1 MANEFKITDIVD
13 KKAFDELTNLINK
26 FNETKEVYKNLT
38 QDLAGGLKVKPGDLK
53 ELADKTEKYTNIM
66 NKLVSTQNE
75 LADIQGEYKA
85 LLKQVEEQ
93 TAKNVKVILEEA
105 KANKLNADAELS
117 AQKTETERLKQQ
129 KLLNQES
136 KRRKYTVE
144 EGIAALRMEVKTL
157 RDVEEQNKI
166 LRAARKEVDI
176 TTKEGTETIKRFN
189 DVINRNDALIKKNS
203 DSLVQSKMNV
213 GRYKEDIKSAASE
226 ILKGNVS
233 LKNMGNLAKS
243 TGGLLKSS
251 MGTGLQ
257 EVRIGVGSMIKGM
270 VGAQAVISGIQQ
282 MIGLFKSGVRSII
295 DFEAANS
302 KLSAILGTTSKNIQ
316 DLTADAQRLG
326 AATKYTASEA
336 TGLQIELAK
345 LGFSRKEI
353 LQSTEG
359 ILKFAQATGAEL
371 PEAAALAGAA
381 LRMFNADTSE
391 TERYVSAMA
400 IATTKSALS
409 FSYLQTAMPIVGPVA
424 KAFNFQIEDT
434 LALLGKLADAGFDAS
449 MSATATR
456 NILLNL
462 ADGSG
467 KLAKALGG
475 PVKTLPELV
484 AGLKKLKDQ
493 GVDLN
498 TTLELTD
505 KRSVAAFN
513 AFLTAADKIVPLR
526 EQITGVKGELDDMA
540 NTMGDNVQGA
550 IAGLSSA
557 WEAFSLSFLKS
568 TGPMKRFIDW
578 LANKIREVSDL
589 IKEPEERIEGVGN
602 VAKRLA
608 SETSEEAIIK
618 LRTQYNK
625 RKKKLMEEGDSEETA
640 HAKSLQEISSLKLE
654 VLKSDTKQL
663 QDLEAKALEAANKLR
678 DMNKFTFKKFLFGT
692 DSPGEIRKAE
702 EEAVA
707 AQNEYMKFMY
717 LISKKEIKNEAIDS
731 VLKTMQKP
739 QETPS
744 KPKELTDKEK
754 KELEK
759 AERER
764 LKIKENYQQSELEL
778 MDKGLEKELAKISF
792 EYTKR
797 IAAIKGNSEEE
808 IRTRENLSKKMQE
821 AIEDKTVS
829 FNLDK
834 EKKDL
839 SNRLEL
845 VKEGSEKELEYKLD
859 LLLRMNELLREKE
872 IHEAERRGEDV
883 ELINKKYDAR
893 FLSIIQDNI
902 SERLGLIKKGTDR
915 ELDIL
920 DTNSLK
926 EINALNKQYKQGEIN
941 EKQYRDGIYKITKD
955 SGEAKLKLL
964 LKEAEAE
971 LALSSDLPQEKVDE
985 IQRRIDKIKAQ
996 IEAFGNDMDN
1006 DENNPGKRWA
1016 DDFNAAL
1023 GNLSSSSN
1031 KYLGDSANIFNAL
1044 GDIIG
1049 EMTAKMDDAGDS
1061 VFDFWDNLDNKG
1073 KLAFVLSSF
1082 AKIQDGITSIM
1093 TDVYDARIKRV
1104 EEEQTANKE
1113 AGEKELER
1121 IKKLENS
1128 GAITKEEA
1136 EARKRS
1142 AEQATA
1148 NKNKEL
1154 EKKKEVLQ
1162 QKQAKWEKTNAISQS
1177 IIATALAVSRALPNL
1192 VLAALVGTLGAAQL
1206 ATIIAQPIPKY
1217 AKGTDNHPG
1226 GLAIVGDGGKHEA
1239 VVTDRGAYI
1248 TPNVPTLI
1256 DLPRRAKVIPD
1267 VDIERRSDFL
1277 PPFDRLALYRSM
1289 NLRSDIGALMKDAE
1303 RMGEP
1308 ITVNVNN
1315 DYRKLEREM
1324 QSLNRS
1330 FEKMAKYQ
1338 KKAAKEAELRNIS
1351 SRI

>member
-1 MANEFKITDIVD
+1 MANEFKITDVVD
-13 KKAFDELTNLINK
+13 KKAFDELANLINK
-26 FNETKEVYKNLT
+26 FNETKEVYKELT
-38 QDLAGGLKVKPGDLK
+38 KALAGGLDVKPKDLK

-75 LADIQGEYKA
+75 LADIQGKYKA

-189 DVINRNDALIKKNS
+189 DVIDRNDALIKKNS

-213 GRYKEDIKSAASE
+213 GRYKEDIKAAASE

-270 VGAQAVISGIQQ
+270 LGAQAVISGIQQ

-302 KLSAILGTTSKNIQ
+302 KLSAILGTTSKNIK

-484 AGLKKLKDQ
+484 DGLKKLKDQ

-557 WEAFSLSFLKS
+557 WEAFMLSFSKS
-568 TGPMKRFIDW
+568 TGPMKDVLDFFAEG
-578 LANKIREVSDL
+578 LREVAKQLKSYNQMQDDAENEAVARAQKELATSDVL
-589 IKEPEERIEGVGN
+589 KKNRENMAQLYKEKIKEGMSADEAATSAKEEYI
-602 VAKRLA
+602 A
-608 SETSEEAIIK
+608 
-618 LRTQYNK
+618 
-625 RKKKLMEEGDSEETA
+625 
-640 HAKSLQEISSLKLE
+640 SLK
-654 VLKSDTKQL
+654 S
-663 QDLEAKALEAANKLR
+663 
-678 DMNKFTFKKFLFGT
+678 TF
-692 DSPGEIRKAE
+692 EIENRAYKTAIHDREKAE
-702 EEAVA
+702 EELNKTGLFYFNSAKGLSKKQLKENVETAIVA
-707 AQNEYMKFMY
+707 AAG
-717 LISKKEIKNEAIDS
+717 KKAIASITESIIED
-731 VLKTMQKP
+731 LKKVDLQ
-739 QETPS
+739 QEETNQS
-744 KPKELTDKEK
+744 LTKELTDKEK

-764 LKIKENYQQSELEL
+764 LKIKQEYQQSELDL
-778 MDKGLEKELAKISF
+778 MDECLEKELAKISL

-808 IRTRENLSKKMQE
+808 IKTRENLSKKMQE

-839 SNRLEL
+839 SNRLEV
-845 VKEGSEKELEYKLD
+845 VKQGSEEELELRQR
-859 LLLRMNELLREKE
+859 LLLVERAREVYYADKT
-872 IHEAERRGEDV
+872 GEDV
-883 ELINKKYDAR
+883 VAIQEKYDKKSIDLMAKFADLRNKKLQEQYSMDAIIASASMQEELDA
-893 FLSIIQDNI
+893 LSAKYTK
-902 SERLGLIKKGTDR
+902 GLIKR
-915 ELDIL
+915 EDYEREKARIAKKYAIEQARAAIELAKQQLNTPGLDP
-920 DTNSLK
+920 DDKLK
-926 EINALNKQYKQGEIN
+926 LERKIAEAEIALAKEVRDAEINAYEDTVKAHQKKMNKISEGIQMAAEILNGFSELGSAIFDRKISEIEKEQEAN
-941 EKQYRDGIYKITKD
+941 EK
-955 SGEAKLKLL
+955 SGE
-964 LKEAEAE
+964 E
-971 LALSSDLPQEKVDE
+971 E
-985 IQRRIDKIKAQ
+985 IERI
-996 IEAFGNDMDN
+996 E
-1006 DENNPGKRWA
+1006 
-1016 DDFNAAL
+1016 
-1023 GNLSSSSN
+1023 
-1031 KYLGDSANIFNAL
+1031 
-1044 GDIIG
+1044 
-1049 EMTAKMDDAGDS
+1049 
-1061 VFDFWDNLDNKG
+1061 
-1073 KLAFVLSSF
+1073 KLA
-1082 AKIQDGITSIM
+1082 
-1093 TDVYDARIKRV
+1093 
-1104 EEEQTANKE
+1104 
-1113 AGEKELER
+1113 EK
-1121 IKKLENS
+1121 
-1128 GAITKEEA
+1128 GAITTEEA
-1136 EARKRS
+1136 EARKRT
-1142 AEQATA
+1142 AEQKTA
-1148 NKNKEL
+1148 AKNKEL
-1154 EKKKEVLQ
+1154 EKQKADLQ
-1162 QKQAKWEKTNAISQS
+1162 TRQAKFDKANNIMQTIMNTAAGIMKTIAEVGLPAAIPF
-1177 IIATALAVSRALPNL
+1177 IATTSA
-1192 VLAALVGTLGAAQL
+1192 LGAIQL

-1239 VVTDRGAYI
+1239 VVTDKGTYI

-1267 VDIERRSDFL
+1267 VDIEKRSDFL

-1289 NLRSDIGALMKDAE
+1289 NLCSDIGALMKDAE

>member
-13 KKAFDELTNLINK
+13 KKAFDELTSLIAK
-26 FNETKEVYKNLT
+26 FNETKEAYVNLT
-38 QDLAGGLKVKPGDLK
+38 KDLAGGLRVKPGDLK
-53 ELADKTEKYTNIM
+53 ELADKTEKYTGIM
-66 NKLVSTQNE
+66 NQLITTQNE
-75 LADIQGEYKA
+75 LSDIQGRYKG
-85 LLKQVEEQ
+85 LLKQIEEQ
-93 TAKNVKVILEEA
+93 TDKNVKAILEEA
-105 KANKLNADAELS
+105 KANKLNKDAELA
-117 AQKTETERLKQQ
+117 AQKIETERLRQ
-129 KLLNQES
+129 KKLINQEN
-136 KRRKYTVE
+136 KRYKYTVE
-144 EGIAALRMEVKTL
+144 EGISALRMEIKTL
-157 RDVEEQNKI
+157 RDAEEQNKI

-176 TTKEGTETIKRFN
+176 TTKEGTETIKKFN
-189 DVINRNDALIKKNS
+189 EVIDRNDSLIKKNS

-213 GRYKEDIKSAASE
+213 GRYKEDIKAATSE

-302 KLSAILGTTSKNIQ
+302 NLSAILGTTSKNIK

-400 IATTKSALS
+400 IATSRSALS

-475 PVKTLPELV
+475 AVKTLPELV

-557 WEAFSLSFLKS
+557 WEAFMLSFSKS
-568 TGPMKRFIDW
+568 TGLMKDVLDFFAEG
-578 LANKIREVSDL
+578 LREVAKQLKSYNQMQDDAENEAVARAQKELATSDVL
-589 IKEPEERIEGVGN
+589 KKNRENMARLYKEKIKEGMSADEAAISAKEE
-602 VAKRLA
+602 
-608 SETSEEAIIK
+608 
-618 LRTQYNK
+618 Y
-625 RKKKLMEEGDSEETA
+625 
-640 HAKSLQEISSLKLE
+640 ISSLE
-654 VLKSDTKQL
+654 S
-663 QDLEAKALEAANKLR
+663 
-678 DMNKFTFKKFLFGT
+678 TF
-692 DSPGEIRKAE
+692 EIENRAYKTAIHDREKAE
-702 EEAVA
+702 EELNKTGLFYFNSSKGLSKKQLKENVETAIVA
-707 AQNEYMKFMY
+707 AAGKKAIASITESIIEDLKKVDLQQEETNQN
-717 LISKKEIKNEAIDS
+717 L
-731 VLKTMQKP
+731 T
-739 QETPS
+739 
-744 KPKELTDKEK
+744 KELTDKEK

-764 LKIKENYQQSELEL
+764 LKIKENYQQSELDL
-778 MDKGLEKELAKISF
+778 MDEGLEKELAKISF

-808 IRTRENLSKKMQE
+808 IKTRENLSKKMQE

-845 VKEGSEKELEYKLD
+845 VKEGSEEELELRQR
-859 LLLRMNELLREKE
+859 LLLVERAREVYYADKT
-872 IHEAERRGEDV
+872 GEDV
-883 ELINKKYDAR
+883 VAIQEKYDKKSIDLMAKFADLRNKKLQEQYSMDAIIASASMQEELDA
-893 FLSIIQDNI
+893 LSAKYTK
-902 SERLGLIKKGTDR
+902 GLIQR
-915 ELDIL
+915 EDYEREKAKITQKYAIEQARAAIELAKQQLNTPGLSPD
-920 DTNSLK
+920 DKLK
-926 EINALNKQYKQGEIN
+926 LERKIAEAEIALAKEVRDAEINAYEDTVKAHQKKMNKISEGIQMASEILNGFSELGSAIFDRKISEIEKEQEAN
-941 EKQYRDGIYKITKD
+941 EK
-955 SGEAKLKLL
+955 SGE
-964 LKEAEAE
+964 E
-971 LALSSDLPQEKVDE
+971 E
-985 IQRRIDKIKAQ
+985 IERI
-996 IEAFGNDMDN
+996 E
-1006 DENNPGKRWA
+1006 
-1016 DDFNAAL
+1016 
-1023 GNLSSSSN
+1023 
-1031 KYLGDSANIFNAL
+1031 
-1044 GDIIG
+1044 
-1049 EMTAKMDDAGDS
+1049 
-1061 VFDFWDNLDNKG
+1061 
-1073 KLAFVLSSF
+1073 KLA
-1082 AKIQDGITSIM
+1082 
-1093 TDVYDARIKRV
+1093 
-1104 EEEQTANKE
+1104 
-1113 AGEKELER
+1113 EK
-1121 IKKLENS
+1121 
-1128 GAITKEEA
+1128 GAITTEEA
-1136 EARKRS
+1136 EERKRV
-1142 AEQATA
+1142 AEKKTA
-1148 NKNKEL
+1148 AKNKEL
-1154 EKKKEVLQ
+1154 EKQKADLQ
-1162 QKQAKWEKTNAISQS
+1162 TRQAKFDKANNIMQTIMNTAAGIMKTIAEVGLPAAIPF
-1177 IIATALAVSRALPNL
+1177 IATTSA
-1192 VLAALVGTLGAAQL
+1192 LGAIQL

-1351 SRI
+1351 NRI

>member
-13 KKAFDELTNLINK
+13 KKAFDELNSLIAK
-26 FNETKEVYKNLT
+26 FNETKKVYKELT
-38 QDLAGGLKVKPGDLK
+38 EELAGGLDVKPKDLK
-53 ELADKTEKYTNIM
+53 ELADKTEKYTGIM
-66 NKLVSTQNE
+66 NQLITTQNE
-75 LADIQGEYKA
+75 LSDIQGRYKG
-85 LLKQVEEQ
+85 LLKQIEEQ
-93 TAKNVKVILEEA
+93 TEKNVKAILEEA
-105 KANKLNADAELS
+105 KANKLNKDAELA
-117 AQKTETERLKQQ
+117 AQKIETERLRQ
-129 KLLNQES
+129 KKLINQEN
-136 KRRKYTVE
+136 KRYKYTVE
-144 EGIAALRMEVKTL
+144 EGISALRMEIKTL
-157 RDVEEQNKI
+157 RDAEEQNKI

-176 TTKEGTETIKRFN
+176 TTKEGTETIKKFN
-189 DVINRNDALIKKNS
+189 EVIDRNDSLIKKNS

-213 GRYKEDIKSAASE
+213 GRYKEDIKAATSE

-302 KLSAILGTTSKNIQ
+302 NLSAILGTTSKNIK

-400 IATTKSALS
+400 IATSKSALS

-557 WEAFSLSFLKS
+557 WEAFMLSFSKS
-568 TGPMKRFIDW
+568 TGLMKDVLDFFAEG
-578 LANKIREVSDL
+578 LREVAKQLKSYNQMQDDAENEAVARAQKELATSDVL
-589 IKEPEERIEGVGN
+589 KKNRENMARLYKEKIKEGMSADEAAISAKEE
-602 VAKRLA
+602 
-608 SETSEEAIIK
+608 
-618 LRTQYNK
+618 Y
-625 RKKKLMEEGDSEETA
+625 
-640 HAKSLQEISSLKLE
+640 ISSLESTFEIENRAYKTAIH
-654 VLKSDTKQL
+654 DRKQ
-663 QDLEAKALEAANKLR
+663 
-678 DMNKFTFKKFLFGT
+678 
-692 DSPGEIRKAE
+692 AE
-702 EEAVA
+702 EELNKTGLFYFNSSKGLSKKQLKENVETAIVA
-707 AQNEYMKFMY
+707 AAGKKAIASITESIIEDLKKVDLQQEETNQN
-717 LISKKEIKNEAIDS
+717 L
-731 VLKTMQKP
+731 T
-739 QETPS
+739 
-744 KPKELTDKEK
+744 KELTDKEK

-764 LKIKENYQQSELEL
+764 LKIKENYQQSELDL
-778 MDKGLEKELAKISF
+778 MDEGLEKELAKISF

-808 IRTRENLSKKMQE
+808 IKTRENLSKKMQE

-845 VKEGSEKELEYKLD
+845 VKEGSEEELELRQR
-859 LLLRMNELLREKE
+859 LLLVERAREVYYADKT
-872 IHEAERRGEDV
+872 GEDV
-883 ELINKKYDAR
+883 VAIQEKYDKKSIDLMAKFADLRNKKLQEQYSMDAIIASASMQEELDA
-893 FLSIIQDNI
+893 LSAKYTK
-902 SERLGLIKKGTDR
+902 GLIQR
-915 ELDIL
+915 EDYEREKAKITQKYAIEQARAAIELAKQQLNTPGLSPD
-920 DTNSLK
+920 DKLK
-926 EINALNKQYKQGEIN
+926 LERKIAEAEIALAKEVRDAEINAYEDTVKAHQKKMNKISEGIQMASEILNGFSELGSAIFDRKISEIEKEQEAN
-941 EKQYRDGIYKITKD
+941 EK
-955 SGEAKLKLL
+955 SGE
-964 LKEAEAE
+964 E
-971 LALSSDLPQEKVDE
+971 E
-985 IQRRIDKIKAQ
+985 IERI
-996 IEAFGNDMDN
+996 E
-1006 DENNPGKRWA
+1006 
-1016 DDFNAAL
+1016 
-1023 GNLSSSSN
+1023 
-1031 KYLGDSANIFNAL
+1031 
-1044 GDIIG
+1044 
-1049 EMTAKMDDAGDS
+1049 
-1061 VFDFWDNLDNKG
+1061 
-1073 KLAFVLSSF
+1073 KLA
-1082 AKIQDGITSIM
+1082 
-1093 TDVYDARIKRV
+1093 
-1104 EEEQTANKE
+1104 
-1113 AGEKELER
+1113 EK
-1121 IKKLENS
+1121 
-1128 GAITKEEA
+1128 GAITTEEA
-1136 EARKRS
+1136 EERKRV
-1142 AEQATA
+1142 AEKKTA
-1148 NKNKEL
+1148 AKNKEL
-1154 EKKKEVLQ
+1154 EKQKADLQ
-1162 QKQAKWEKTNAISQS
+1162 TRQAKFDKANNIMQTIMNTAAGIMKTIAEVGLPAAIPF
-1177 IIATALAVSRALPNL
+1177 IATTSA
-1192 VLAALVGTLGAAQL
+1192 LGAIQL

-1239 VVTDRGAYI
+1239 VVTDRGAYM

-1351 SRI
+1351 NRI

>member
-26 FNETKEVYKNLT
+26 FNETKEVYSDLT
-38 QDLAGGLKVKPGDLK
+38 KELAGGLDVKPKDLK

-75 LADIQGEYKA
+75 LADIQGKYKA

-144 EGIAALRMEVKTL
+144 EGIAALKMEVKTL

-176 TTKEGTETIKRFN
+176 TTKEGAETIKRFN
-189 DVINRNDALIKKNS
+189 EVIDRNDALIKKNS

-213 GRYKEDIKSAASE
+213 GRYKEDIKAAASE
-226 ILKGNVS
+226 ILKGNIS
-233 LKNMGNLAKS
+233 LENMGNLAK
-243 TGGLLKSS
+243 
-251 MGTGLQ
+251 GTGELLRSNMGSGLE
-257 EVRIGVGSMIKGM
+257 EVRIGVSSMIKGM

-282 MIGLFKSGVRSII
+282 MIGLFKSGVGSII

-302 KLSAILGTTSKNIQ
+302 KLSAILGTTSKNIK

-359 ILKFAQATGAEL
+359 ILKFAQATGAGL
-371 PEAAALAGAA
+371 SEAAALAGAA

-400 IATTKSALS
+400 IATTKSAIS

-557 WEAFSLSFLKS
+557 WEALMLSFSKS
-568 TGPMKRFIDW
+568 TGPMKDVLDF
-578 LANKIREVSDL
+578 LARGIRNIANNLKSLEEKENDAIQLAIKDQRELSSEFKI
-589 IKEPEERIEGVGN
+589 EERYI
-602 VAKRLA
+602 
-608 SETSEEAIIK
+608 
-618 LRTQYNK
+618 
-625 RKKKLMEEGDSEETA
+625 
-640 HAKSLQEISSLKLE
+640 QEIKDAWQEYMDS
-654 VLKSDTKQL
+654 
-663 QDLEAKALEAANKLR
+663 
-678 DMNKFTFKKFLFGT
+678 GT
-692 DSPGEIRKAE
+692 DSKEAFKRAIEDKMDYLNKEIEKYGEIADKAE
-702 EEAVA
+702 RSYRRVTKAMQDSNMFSRAQSGTSLSDYEKQRNLQFGLWAEA
-707 AQNEYMKFMY
+707 E
-717 LISKKEIKNEAIDS
+717 KESEKYKY
-731 VLKTMQKP
+731 VLEKVNAFEK
-739 QETPS
+739 ERF
-744 KPKELTDKEK
+744 KPKTKDKPKDLTDEEK

-764 LKIKENYQQSELEL
+764 LKIKQEYQKSELEL
-778 MDKGLEKELAKISF
+778 MDEGLKKELEKISF

-808 IRTRENLSKKMQE
+808 IKTRENLSKKMKE

-839 SNRLEL
+839 SNRLEV
-845 VKEGSEKELEYKLD
+845 VKQGSEEELELRQR
-859 LLLRMNELLREKE
+859 LLLVERAREVYYADKT
-872 IHEAERRGEDV
+872 GEDV
-883 ELINKKYDAR
+883 VAIQEKYDKKSIDLMAKFADLRNKKLQEQYSMDAIIASAGMQEELDA
-893 FLSIIQDNI
+893 LSAKYTK
-902 SERLGLIKKGTDR
+902 GLIKR
-915 ELDIL
+915 EDYEREKARIAKKYAIEQAQAAIELAKQQL
-920 DTNSLK
+920 DTPGLDPDDK
-926 EINALNKQYKQGEIN
+926 IKLEKEVAEAEIALAKEVRDAEINAYEDTVKAHQKKMNKISEGIQMAAEILNGFSELGSAIFDRKISEIEKEQEAN
-941 EKQYRDGIYKITKD
+941 EK
-955 SGEAKLKLL
+955 SGE
-964 LKEAEAE
+964 E
-971 LALSSDLPQEKVDE
+971 E
-985 IQRRIDKIKAQ
+985 IERI
-996 IEAFGNDMDN
+996 E
-1006 DENNPGKRWA
+1006 
-1016 DDFNAAL
+1016 
-1023 GNLSSSSN
+1023 
-1031 KYLGDSANIFNAL
+1031 
-1044 GDIIG
+1044 
-1049 EMTAKMDDAGDS
+1049 
-1061 VFDFWDNLDNKG
+1061 
-1073 KLAFVLSSF
+1073 KLA
-1082 AKIQDGITSIM
+1082 
-1093 TDVYDARIKRV
+1093 
-1104 EEEQTANKE
+1104 
-1113 AGEKELER
+1113 EK
-1121 IKKLENS
+1121 
-1128 GAITKEEA
+1128 GAITTEEA
-1136 EARKRS
+1136 EERKRV
-1142 AEQATA
+1142 AEKKTA
-1148 NKNKEL
+1148 AKNKEL
-1154 EKKKEVLQ
+1154 EKQKADLQ
-1162 QKQAKWEKTNAISQS
+1162 TRQAKFDKANNIMQTIMNTAAGIMKTIAEVGLPAAIPF
-1177 IIATALAVSRALPNL
+1177 IATTSA
-1192 VLAALVGTLGAAQL
+1192 LGAIQL

>member
-26 FNETKEVYKNLT
+26 FNETKKAYVKLT
-38 QDLAGGLKVKPGDLK
+38 KKLAGGLDVKPKDLE
-53 ELADKTEKYTNIM
+53 ELANKTEKYTNIM
-66 NKLVSTQNE
+66 NKLVTTQNE

-189 DVINRNDALIKKNS
+189 DVIDRNDALIKKNS

-213 GRYKEDIKSAASE
+213 GRYKEDIKAAASE

-302 KLSAILGTTSKNIQ
+302 KLSAILGTTSKNIK

-484 AGLKKLKDQ
+484 DGLKKLKDQ

-557 WEAFSLSFLKS
+557 WEAFMLSFSKS
-568 TGPMKRFIDW
+568 TGPMKDVLDFFAEG
-578 LANKIREVSDL
+578 LREVAKQLKSYNQMQDDAENEAVARAQKELATSDVL
-589 IKEPEERIEGVGN
+589 KKNRENMAQLYKEKIKEGMSADEAATSAKEEYI
-602 VAKRLA
+602 A
-608 SETSEEAIIK
+608 
-618 LRTQYNK
+618 
-625 RKKKLMEEGDSEETA
+625 
-640 HAKSLQEISSLKLE
+640 SLK
-654 VLKSDTKQL
+654 S
-663 QDLEAKALEAANKLR
+663 
-678 DMNKFTFKKFLFGT
+678 TF
-692 DSPGEIRKAE
+692 EIENRAYKTAIHDREKAE
-702 EEAVA
+702 EELNKTGLFYFNSAKGLSKKQLKENVETAIVA
-707 AQNEYMKFMY
+707 AAG
-717 LISKKEIKNEAIDS
+717 KKAIASITESIIED
-731 VLKTMQKP
+731 LKKVDLQ
-739 QETPS
+739 QEETNQS
-744 KPKELTDKEK
+744 LTKELTDKEK

-764 LKIKENYQQSELEL
+764 LKIKQEYQQSELDL
-778 MDKGLEKELAKISF
+778 MDEGLEKELAKISL
-792 EYTKR
+792 EYAKR

-808 IRTRENLSKKMQE
+808 IKTRENLSKKMQE

-839 SNRLEL
+839 SNRLEV
-845 VKEGSEKELEYKLD
+845 VKQGSEEELELRQR
-859 LLLRMNELLREKE
+859 LLLVERAREVYYADKT
-872 IHEAERRGEDV
+872 GEDV
-883 ELINKKYDAR
+883 VAIQEKYDKKSIDLMAKFADLRNKKLQEQYSMDAIIASAGMQEELDA
-893 FLSIIQDNI
+893 LSAKYTK
-902 SERLGLIKKGTDR
+902 GLIKR
-915 ELDIL
+915 EDYEREKARIAKKYAIEQARAAIELAKQQLNTPGLDP
-920 DTNSLK
+920 DDKLK
-926 EINALNKQYKQGEIN
+926 LERKIAEAEIALAKEVRDAEINAYEDTVKAHQKKMNKISEGIQMAAEILNGFSELGSAIFDRKISEIEKEQEAN
-941 EKQYRDGIYKITKD
+941 EK
-955 SGEAKLKLL
+955 SGE
-964 LKEAEAE
+964 E
-971 LALSSDLPQEKVDE
+971 E
-985 IQRRIDKIKAQ
+985 IERI
-996 IEAFGNDMDN
+996 E
-1006 DENNPGKRWA
+1006 
-1016 DDFNAAL
+1016 
-1023 GNLSSSSN
+1023 
-1031 KYLGDSANIFNAL
+1031 
-1044 GDIIG
+1044 
-1049 EMTAKMDDAGDS
+1049 
-1061 VFDFWDNLDNKG
+1061 
-1073 KLAFVLSSF
+1073 KLA
-1082 AKIQDGITSIM
+1082 
-1093 TDVYDARIKRV
+1093 
-1104 EEEQTANKE
+1104 
-1113 AGEKELER
+1113 EK
-1121 IKKLENS
+1121 
-1128 GAITKEEA
+1128 GAITTEEA
-1136 EARKRS
+1136 EARKRT
-1142 AEQATA
+1142 AEQKTA
-1148 NKNKEL
+1148 AKNKEL
-1154 EKKKEVLQ
+1154 EKQKADLQ
-1162 QKQAKWEKTNAISQS
+1162 TRQAKFDKANNIMQTIMNTAAGIMKTIAEVGLPAAIPF
-1177 IIATALAVSRALPNL
+1177 IATTSA
-1192 VLAALVGTLGAAQL
+1192 LGAIQL

-1226 GLAIVGDGGKHEA
+1226 GLAIVGDGGKHEV
-1239 VVTDRGAYI
+1239 VVTDKGTYI

-1338 KKAAKEAELRNIS
+1338 KKAAKETELRNIS

>member
-13 KKAFDELTNLINK
+13 KKAFDELTSLIAK
-26 FNETKEVYKNLT
+26 FNETKEAYVNLT
-38 QDLAGGLKVKPGDLK
+38 KDLAGGLRVKPGDLK
-53 ELADKTEKYTNIM
+53 ELADKTEKYTGIM
-66 NKLVSTQNE
+66 NQLITTQNE
-75 LADIQGEYKA
+75 LSDIQGRYKG
-85 LLKQVEEQ
+85 LLKQIEEQ
-93 TAKNVKVILEEA
+93 TEKNVKAILEEA
-105 KANKLNADAELS
+105 KANKLNKDAELA
-117 AQKTETERLKQQ
+117 AQKIETERLRQ
-129 KLLNQES
+129 KKLINQEN
-136 KRRKYTVE
+136 KRYKYTVE
-144 EGIAALRMEVKTL
+144 EGISALRMEIKTL
-157 RDVEEQNKI
+157 RDAEEQNKI

-176 TTKEGTETIKRFN
+176 TTKEGTETIKKFN
-189 DVINRNDALIKKNS
+189 EVIDRNDSLIKKNS

-213 GRYKEDIKSAASE
+213 GRYKEDIKAATSE

-302 KLSAILGTTSKNIQ
+302 NLSAILGTTSKNIK

-400 IATTKSALS
+400 IATSKSALS

-557 WEAFSLSFLKS
+557 WEAFMLSFSKS
-568 TGPMKRFIDW
+568 TGLMKDVLDFFAEG
-578 LANKIREVSDL
+578 LREVAKQLKSYNQMQDDAENEAVARAQKELATSDVL
-589 IKEPEERIEGVGN
+589 KKNRENMARLYKEKIKEGMSADEAAISAKEE
-602 VAKRLA
+602 
-608 SETSEEAIIK
+608 
-618 LRTQYNK
+618 Y
-625 RKKKLMEEGDSEETA
+625 
-640 HAKSLQEISSLKLE
+640 ISSLE
-654 VLKSDTKQL
+654 S
-663 QDLEAKALEAANKLR
+663 
-678 DMNKFTFKKFLFGT
+678 TF
-692 DSPGEIRKAE
+692 EIENRAYKTAIHDREKAE
-702 EEAVA
+702 EELNKTGLFYFNSSKGLSKKQLKENVETAIVA
-707 AQNEYMKFMY
+707 AAGKKAIASITESIIEDLKKVDLQQEETNQN
-717 LISKKEIKNEAIDS
+717 L
-731 VLKTMQKP
+731 T
-739 QETPS
+739 
-744 KPKELTDKEK
+744 KELTDKEK

-764 LKIKENYQQSELEL
+764 LKIKENYQQSELDL
-778 MDKGLEKELAKISF
+778 MDESLEKELAKISF

-808 IRTRENLSKKMQE
+808 IKTRENLSKKMQE

-845 VKEGSEKELEYKLD
+845 VKEGSEEELELRQR
-859 LLLRMNELLREKE
+859 LLLVERAREVYYADKT
-872 IHEAERRGEDV
+872 GEDV
-883 ELINKKYDAR
+883 VAIQEKYDKKSIDLMAKFADLRNKKLQEQYSMDAIIASASMQEELDA
-893 FLSIIQDNI
+893 LSAKYTK
-902 SERLGLIKKGTDR
+902 GLIKR
-915 ELDIL
+915 EDYEREKARIAKKYAIEQARAAIELA
-920 DTNSLK
+920 K
-926 EINALNKQYKQGEIN
+926 QQLNTPGLSP
-941 EKQYRDGIYKITKD
+941 DD
-955 SGEAKLKLL
+955 KLKLER
-964 LKEAEAE
+964 KIAEAE
-971 LALSSDLPQEKVDE
+971 IALAEKVRDAKIDTYEDTEKAHQKTMNKISEGIQMAAE
-985 IQRRIDKIKAQ
+985 ILNGFSELGSAIFDRKISEIEKEQEANEKSGEEEIERI
-996 IEAFGNDMDN
+996 E
-1006 DENNPGKRWA
+1006 
-1016 DDFNAAL
+1016 
-1023 GNLSSSSN
+1023 
-1031 KYLGDSANIFNAL
+1031 
-1044 GDIIG
+1044 
-1049 EMTAKMDDAGDS
+1049 
-1061 VFDFWDNLDNKG
+1061 
-1073 KLAFVLSSF
+1073 KLA
-1082 AKIQDGITSIM
+1082 
-1093 TDVYDARIKRV
+1093 
-1104 EEEQTANKE
+1104 
-1113 AGEKELER
+1113 EK
-1121 IKKLENS
+1121 
-1128 GAITKEEA
+1128 GAITTEEA
-1136 EARKRS
+1136 EERKRV
-1142 AEQATA
+1142 AEKKTA
-1148 NKNKEL
+1148 AKNKEL
-1154 EKKKEVLQ
+1154 EKQKADLQ
-1162 QKQAKWEKTNAISQS
+1162 TRQAKFDKANNIMQTIMNTAAGIMKTIAEVGLPAAIPF
-1177 IIATALAVSRALPNL
+1177 IATTSA
-1192 VLAALVGTLGAAQL
+1192 LGAIQL

-1217 AKGTDNHPG
+1217 AKGIDNHPG

-1351 SRI
+1351 NRI

>member
-13 KKAFDELTNLINK
+13 KKAFDELTSLIAK
-26 FNETKEVYKNLT
+26 FNETKEAYVNLT
-38 QDLAGGLKVKPGDLK
+38 KDLAGGLRVKPGDLK
-53 ELADKTEKYTNIM
+53 ELADKTEKYTGIM
-66 NKLVSTQNE
+66 NQLITTQNE
-75 LADIQGEYKA
+75 LSDIQGRYKG
-85 LLKQVEEQ
+85 LLKQIEEQ
-93 TAKNVKVILEEA
+93 TEKNVKAILEEA
-105 KANKLNADAELS
+105 KANKLNKDAELA
-117 AQKTETERLKQQ
+117 AQKIETERLRQ
-129 KLLNQES
+129 KKLINQEN
-136 KRRKYTVE
+136 KRYKYTVE
-144 EGIAALRMEVKTL
+144 EGISALRMEIKTL

-176 TTKEGTETIKRFN
+176 TTKEGTETIKKFN
-189 DVINRNDALIKKNS
+189 EVIDRNDSLIKKNS

-213 GRYKEDIKSAASE
+213 GRYKEDIKAATSE

-302 KLSAILGTTSKNIQ
+302 NLSAILGTTSKNIK

-400 IATTKSALS
+400 IATSKSALS

-557 WEAFSLSFLKS
+557 WEAFMLSFSKS
-568 TGPMKRFIDW
+568 TGLMKDVLDFFAEG
-578 LANKIREVSDL
+578 LREVAKQLKSYNQMQDDAENEAVARAQKELATSDVL
-589 IKEPEERIEGVGN
+589 KKNRENMARLYKEKIKEGMSADEAAISAKEE
-602 VAKRLA
+602 
-608 SETSEEAIIK
+608 
-618 LRTQYNK
+618 Y
-625 RKKKLMEEGDSEETA
+625 
-640 HAKSLQEISSLKLE
+640 ISSLE
-654 VLKSDTKQL
+654 S
-663 QDLEAKALEAANKLR
+663 
-678 DMNKFTFKKFLFGT
+678 TF
-692 DSPGEIRKAE
+692 EIENRAYKTAIHDREKAE
-702 EEAVA
+702 EELNKTGLFYFNSSKGLSKKQLKENVETAIVA
-707 AQNEYMKFMY
+707 AAGKKAIASITESIIEDLKKVDLQQEETNQN
-717 LISKKEIKNEAIDS
+717 L
-731 VLKTMQKP
+731 T
-739 QETPS
+739 
-744 KPKELTDKEK
+744 KELTDKEK

-764 LKIKENYQQSELEL
+764 LKIKENYQQSELDL
-778 MDKGLEKELAKISF
+778 MDEGLEKELAKISF

-808 IRTRENLSKKMQE
+808 IKTRENLSKKMQE

-845 VKEGSEKELEYKLD
+845 VKEGSEEELELRQR
-859 LLLRMNELLREKE
+859 LLLVERAREVYYADKT
-872 IHEAERRGEDV
+872 GEDV
-883 ELINKKYDAR
+883 VAIQEKYDKKSIDLMAKFADLRNKKLQEQYSMDAIIASASMQEELDA
-893 FLSIIQDNI
+893 LSAKYTKW
-902 SERLGLIKKGTDR
+902 LIKR
-915 ELDIL
+915 EDYEREKARIAKKYAIEQARAAIELA
-920 DTNSLK
+920 K
-926 EINALNKQYKQGEIN
+926 QQLNTPGLSP
-941 EKQYRDGIYKITKD
+941 DD
-955 SGEAKLKLL
+955 KLKLER
-964 LKEAEAE
+964 KIAEAE
-971 LALSSDLPQEKVDE
+971 IALAEKVRDAKIDTYEDTEKSHQKKMNKISEGIQMASE
-985 IQRRIDKIKAQ
+985 ILNGFSELGSAIFDRKISEIEKEQEANEKSGEEEIERI
-996 IEAFGNDMDN
+996 E
-1006 DENNPGKRWA
+1006 
-1016 DDFNAAL
+1016 
-1023 GNLSSSSN
+1023 
-1031 KYLGDSANIFNAL
+1031 
-1044 GDIIG
+1044 
-1049 EMTAKMDDAGDS
+1049 
-1061 VFDFWDNLDNKG
+1061 
-1073 KLAFVLSSF
+1073 KLA
-1082 AKIQDGITSIM
+1082 
-1093 TDVYDARIKRV
+1093 
-1104 EEEQTANKE
+1104 
-1113 AGEKELER
+1113 
-1121 IKKLENS
+1121 KK
-1128 GAITKEEA
+1128 GAITTEEA
-1136 EARKRS
+1136 EERKRV
-1142 AEQATA
+1142 AEKKTA
-1148 NKNKEL
+1148 AKNKEL
-1154 EKKKEVLQ
+1154 EKQKADLQ
-1162 QKQAKWEKTNAISQS
+1162 TRQAKFDKANNIMQTIMNTAAGIMKTIAEVGLPAAIPF
-1177 IIATALAVSRALPNL
+1177 IATTSA
-1192 VLAALVGTLGAAQL
+1192 LGAIQL

-1289 NLRSDIGALMKDAE
+1289 NLGSDIGALMKDAE

-1338 KKAAKEAELRNIS
+1338 KKAAKEAELKNIS
-1351 SRI
+1351 NRI

>member
-26 FNETKEVYKNLT
+26 FNETKEVYKELT
-38 QDLAGGLKVKPGDLK
+38 KALTGGLDVKPKDLE
-53 ELADKTEKYTNIM
+53 ELANKTEKYTNIM
-66 NKLVSTQNE
+66 NKLVTTQNE

-189 DVINRNDALIKKNS
+189 DVIDRNDALIKKNS

-213 GRYKEDIKSAASE
+213 GRYKEDIKAAASE

-302 KLSAILGTTSKNIQ
+302 KLSAILGTTSKNIK

-557 WEAFSLSFLKS
+557 WEAFMLSFSKSTGLMKDVLDFFAEGLREVAKQLKSYNQMQDDAENEAVARAQKELATSDVLKKNRENMAQLYKEKIKEGMSADEAATSAKEEYIASLKS
-568 TGPMKRFIDW
+568 TFEIENRAYKTAIHD
-578 LANKIREVSDL
+578 RE
-589 IKEPEERIEGVGN
+589 
-602 VAKRLA
+602 
-608 SETSEEAIIK
+608 
-618 LRTQYNK
+618 
-625 RKKKLMEEGDSEETA
+625 
-640 HAKSLQEISSLKLE
+640 
-654 VLKSDTKQL
+654 
-663 QDLEAKALEAANKLR
+663 
-678 DMNKFTFKKFLFGT
+678 
-692 DSPGEIRKAE
+692 KAE
-702 EEAVA
+702 EELNKTGLFYFNSAKGLSKKQLKENVETAIVA
-707 AQNEYMKFMY
+707 AAG
-717 LISKKEIKNEAIDS
+717 KKAIASITESIIED
-731 VLKTMQKP
+731 LKKVDLQ
-739 QETPS
+739 QEETNQS
-744 KPKELTDKEK
+744 LTKELTDKEK

-764 LKIKENYQQSELEL
+764 LKIKQEYQQSELDL
-778 MDKGLEKELAKISF
+778 MDEGLEKELAKISL

-808 IRTRENLSKKMQE
+808 IKTRENLSKKMQE

-839 SNRLEL
+839 SNRLEV
-845 VKEGSEKELEYKLD
+845 VKQGSEEELELRQR
-859 LLLRMNELLREKE
+859 LLLVERAQEVYYADKTGENVVAIQEKYDKKSIDLMAKFADLR
-872 IHEAERRGEDV
+872 
-883 ELINKKYDAR
+883 NKKLQEQYSMDAIIASAGMQEELDA
-893 FLSIIQDNI
+893 LSAKYTK
-902 SERLGLIKKGTDR
+902 GLIKR
-915 ELDIL
+915 EDYEREKARIAKKYAIEQARAAIELAKQQLNTPGLDP
-920 DTNSLK
+920 D
-926 EINALNKQYKQGEIN
+926 
-941 EKQYRDGIYKITKD
+941 D
-955 SGEAKLKLL
+955 KLKLER
-964 LKEAEAE
+964 KIAEAE
-971 LALSSDLPQEKVDE
+971 IALAEKVRDAKIDTYEDTEKAHQKTMNKISEGIQMAAE
-985 IQRRIDKIKAQ
+985 ILNGFSELGSAIFDRKISEIEKEQEANEKSGEEEIERI
-996 IEAFGNDMDN
+996 E
-1006 DENNPGKRWA
+1006 
-1016 DDFNAAL
+1016 
-1023 GNLSSSSN
+1023 
-1031 KYLGDSANIFNAL
+1031 
-1044 GDIIG
+1044 
-1049 EMTAKMDDAGDS
+1049 
-1061 VFDFWDNLDNKG
+1061 
-1073 KLAFVLSSF
+1073 KLA
-1082 AKIQDGITSIM
+1082 
-1093 TDVYDARIKRV
+1093 
-1104 EEEQTANKE
+1104 
-1113 AGEKELER
+1113 EK
-1121 IKKLENS
+1121 
-1128 GAITKEEA
+1128 GAITTEEA
-1136 EARKRS
+1136 EERKRV
-1142 AEQATA
+1142 AEKKTA
-1148 NKNKEL
+1148 AKNKEL
-1154 EKKKEVLQ
+1154 EKQKADLQ
-1162 QKQAKWEKTNAISQS
+1162 TRQAKFDKANNIMQTIMNTAAGIMKTIAEVGLPAAIPF
-1177 IIATALAVSRALPNL
+1177 IATTSA
-1192 VLAALVGTLGAAQL
+1192 LGAIQL

-1239 VVTDRGAYI
+1239 VVTDKGTYI

-1338 KKAAKEAELRNIS
+1338 KKAAKETELRNIS

>member
-13 KKAFDELTNLINK
+13 KKAFDELTSLIAK
-26 FNETKEVYKNLT
+26 FNETKEAYVNLT
-38 QDLAGGLKVKPGDLK
+38 KDLAGGLRVKPGDLK
-53 ELADKTEKYTNIM
+53 ELADKTEKYTGIM
-66 NKLVSTQNE
+66 NQLITTQNE
-75 LADIQGEYKA
+75 LSDIQGRYKG
-85 LLKQVEEQ
+85 LLKQIEEQ
-93 TAKNVKVILEEA
+93 TEKNVKAILEEA
-105 KANKLNADAELS
+105 KANKLNKDAELA
-117 AQKTETERLKQQ
+117 AQKIETERLRQ
-129 KLLNQES
+129 KKLINQEN
-136 KRRKYTVE
+136 KRYKYTVE
-144 EGIAALRMEVKTL
+144 EGISALRMEIKTL
-157 RDVEEQNKI
+157 RDAEEQNKI

-176 TTKEGTETIKRFN
+176 TTKEGTETIKKFN
-189 DVINRNDALIKKNS
+189 EVIDRNDSLIKKNS

-213 GRYKEDIKSAASE
+213 GRYKEDIKAATSE

-302 KLSAILGTTSKNIQ
+302 NLSAILGTTSKNIK

-400 IATTKSALS
+400 IATSKSALS

-557 WEAFSLSFLKS
+557 WEAFMLSFSKS
-568 TGPMKRFIDW
+568 TGLMKDVLDFFAEG
-578 LANKIREVSDL
+578 LREVAKQLKSYNQMQDDAENEAVARAQKELATSDVL
-589 IKEPEERIEGVGN
+589 KKNRENMARLYKEKIKEGMSADEAAISAKEE
-602 VAKRLA
+602 
-608 SETSEEAIIK
+608 
-618 LRTQYNK
+618 Y
-625 RKKKLMEEGDSEETA
+625 
-640 HAKSLQEISSLKLE
+640 ISSLE
-654 VLKSDTKQL
+654 S
-663 QDLEAKALEAANKLR
+663 
-678 DMNKFTFKKFLFGT
+678 TF
-692 DSPGEIRKAE
+692 EIENRAYKTAIHDRENAE
-702 EEAVA
+702 EELNKTGLFYFNSSKGLSKKQLKENVETAIVA
-707 AQNEYMKFMY
+707 AAGKKAIASITESIIEDLKKVDLQQEETNQN
-717 LISKKEIKNEAIDS
+717 L
-731 VLKTMQKP
+731 T
-739 QETPS
+739 
-744 KPKELTDKEK
+744 KELTDKEK

-764 LKIKENYQQSELEL
+764 LKIKENYQQSELDL
-778 MDKGLEKELAKISF
+778 MDEGLEKELAKISF

-808 IRTRENLSKKMQE
+808 IKTRENLSKKMQE

-845 VKEGSEKELEYKLD
+845 VKEGSEEELELRQR
-859 LLLRMNELLREKE
+859 LLLVERAREVYYADKT
-872 IHEAERRGEDV
+872 GEDV
-883 ELINKKYDAR
+883 VAIQEKYDKKSIDLMAKFADLRNKKLQEQYSMDAIIASASMQEELDA
-893 FLSIIQDNI
+893 LSAKYTK
-902 SERLGLIKKGTDR
+902 GLIEREDYEREKARIAKKYAIEQAR
-915 ELDIL
+915 AAIELA
-920 DTNSLK
+920 K
-926 EINALNKQYKQGEIN
+926 QQLNTPGLSS
-941 EKQYRDGIYKITKD
+941 DD
-955 SGEAKLKLL
+955 KLKLER
-964 LKEAEAE
+964 KIAEAE
-971 LALSSDLPQEKVDE
+971 IALAEKARDAKIDTYEDTEKAHQKTMNKISEGIQMAAEILNGFSELGSAIFDRKISEIEKEQEANEKSGEEE
-985 IQRRIDKIKAQ
+985 IERI
-996 IEAFGNDMDN
+996 E
-1006 DENNPGKRWA
+1006 
-1016 DDFNAAL
+1016 
-1023 GNLSSSSN
+1023 
-1031 KYLGDSANIFNAL
+1031 
-1044 GDIIG
+1044 
-1049 EMTAKMDDAGDS
+1049 
-1061 VFDFWDNLDNKG
+1061 
-1073 KLAFVLSSF
+1073 KLA
-1082 AKIQDGITSIM
+1082 
-1093 TDVYDARIKRV
+1093 
-1104 EEEQTANKE
+1104 
-1113 AGEKELER
+1113 EK
-1121 IKKLENS
+1121 
-1128 GAITKEEA
+1128 GAITTEEA
-1136 EARKRS
+1136 EERKRV
-1142 AEQATA
+1142 AEKKTA
-1148 NKNKEL
+1148 AKNKEL
-1154 EKKKEVLQ
+1154 EKQKADLQ
-1162 QKQAKWEKTNAISQS
+1162 TRQAKFDKANNIMQTIMNTAAGIMKTIAEVGLLAAIPF
-1177 IIATALAVSRALPNL
+1177 IATTSA
-1192 VLAALVGTLGAAQL
+1192 LGAIQL

>member
-13 KKAFDELTNLINK
+13 KKAFDELTSLIAK
-26 FNETKEVYKNLT
+26 FNETKEAYVNLT
-38 QDLAGGLKVKPGDLK
+38 KDLAGGLRVKPGDLK
-53 ELADKTEKYTNIM
+53 ELADKTEKYTGIM
-66 NKLVSTQNE
+66 NQLITTQNE
-75 LADIQGEYKA
+75 LSDIQGRYKG
-85 LLKQVEEQ
+85 LLKQIEEQ
-93 TAKNVKVILEEA
+93 TEKNVKAILEEA
-105 KANKLNADAELS
+105 KANKLNKDAELA
-117 AQKTETERLKQQ
+117 AQKIETERLRQ
-129 KLLNQES
+129 KKLINQEN
-136 KRRKYTVE
+136 KRYKYTVE
-144 EGIAALRMEVKTL
+144 EGISALRMEIKTL
-157 RDVEEQNKI
+157 RDAEEQNKI

-176 TTKEGTETIKRFN
+176 TTKEGTETIKKFN
-189 DVINRNDALIKKNS
+189 EVIDRNDSLIKKNS

-213 GRYKEDIKSAASE
+213 GRYKEDIKAATSE

-302 KLSAILGTTSKNIQ
+302 NLSAILGTTSKNIK

-400 IATTKSALS
+400 IATSKSALS

-557 WEAFSLSFLKS
+557 WEAFMLSFSKS
-568 TGPMKRFIDW
+568 TGLMKDVLDFFAEG
-578 LANKIREVSDL
+578 LREVAKQLKSYNQMQDDAENEAVARAQKELATSDVL
-589 IKEPEERIEGVGN
+589 KKNRENMARLYKEKIKEGMSADEAAISAKEE
-602 VAKRLA
+602 
-608 SETSEEAIIK
+608 
-618 LRTQYNK
+618 Y
-625 RKKKLMEEGDSEETA
+625 
-640 HAKSLQEISSLKLE
+640 ISSLE
-654 VLKSDTKQL
+654 S
-663 QDLEAKALEAANKLR
+663 
-678 DMNKFTFKKFLFGT
+678 TF
-692 DSPGEIRKAE
+692 EIENRAYKTAIHDREKAE
-702 EEAVA
+702 EELNKTGLFYFNSSKGLSKKQLKENVETAIVA
-707 AQNEYMKFMY
+707 AAGKKAIASITESIIEDLKKVDLQQEETNQN
-717 LISKKEIKNEAIDS
+717 L
-731 VLKTMQKP
+731 T
-739 QETPS
+739 
-744 KPKELTDKEK
+744 KELTDKEK

-764 LKIKENYQQSELEL
+764 LKIKENYQQSELDL
-778 MDKGLEKELAKISF
+778 MDESLEKELAKICF

-808 IRTRENLSKKMQE
+808 IKTRENLSKKMQE

-845 VKEGSEKELEYKLD
+845 VKEGSEEELELRQR
-859 LLLRMNELLREKE
+859 LLLVERAREVYYADKT
-872 IHEAERRGEDV
+872 GEDV
-883 ELINKKYDAR
+883 VAIQEKYDKKSIDLMAKFADLRNKKLQEQYSMDAIIASASMQEELDA
-893 FLSIIQDNI
+893 LSAKYTK
-902 SERLGLIKKGTDR
+902 GLIKR
-915 ELDIL
+915 EDYEREKARIAKKYAIEQARAAIELA
-920 DTNSLK
+920 K
-926 EINALNKQYKQGEIN
+926 QQLNTPGLSP
-941 EKQYRDGIYKITKD
+941 DD
-955 SGEAKLKLL
+955 KLKLER
-964 LKEAEAE
+964 KIAEAE
-971 LALSSDLPQEKVDE
+971 IALAEKVRDAKIDTYEDTEKAHQKTMNKISEGIQMAAE
-985 IQRRIDKIKAQ
+985 ILNGFSELGSAIFDRKISEIEKEQEANEKSGEEEIERI
-996 IEAFGNDMDN
+996 E
-1006 DENNPGKRWA
+1006 
-1016 DDFNAAL
+1016 
-1023 GNLSSSSN
+1023 
-1031 KYLGDSANIFNAL
+1031 
-1044 GDIIG
+1044 
-1049 EMTAKMDDAGDS
+1049 
-1061 VFDFWDNLDNKG
+1061 
-1073 KLAFVLSSF
+1073 KLA
-1082 AKIQDGITSIM
+1082 
-1093 TDVYDARIKRV
+1093 
-1104 EEEQTANKE
+1104 
-1113 AGEKELER
+1113 EK
-1121 IKKLENS
+1121 
-1128 GAITKEEA
+1128 GAITTEEA
-1136 EARKRS
+1136 EERKRV
-1142 AEQATA
+1142 AEKKTA
-1148 NKNKEL
+1148 AKNKEL
-1154 EKKKEVLQ
+1154 EKQKADLQ
-1162 QKQAKWEKTNAISQS
+1162 TRQAKFDKANNIMQTIMNTAAGIMKTIAEVGLPAAIPF
-1177 IIATALAVSRALPNL
+1177 IATTSA
-1192 VLAALVGTLGAAQL
+1192 LGAIQL

-1338 KKAAKEAELRNIS
+1338 KNAAKEAELRNIS
-1351 SRI
+1351 NRI

>member
-13 KKAFDELTNLINK
+13 KKAFDELTSLIAK
-26 FNETKEVYKNLT
+26 FNETKEAYVNLT
-38 QDLAGGLKVKPGDLK
+38 KDLAGGLRVKPGDLK
-53 ELADKTEKYTNIM
+53 ELADKTEKYTGIM
-66 NKLVSTQNE
+66 NQLITTQNE
-75 LADIQGEYKA
+75 LSDIQGRYKG
-85 LLKQVEEQ
+85 LLKQIEEQ
-93 TAKNVKVILEEA
+93 TEKNVKAILEEA
-105 KANKLNADAELS
+105 KANKLNKDAELA
-117 AQKTETERLKQQ
+117 AQKIETERLRQ
-129 KLLNQES
+129 KKLINQEN
-136 KRRKYTVE
+136 KRYKYTVE
-144 EGIAALRMEVKTL
+144 EGISALRMEIKTL
-157 RDVEEQNKI
+157 RDAEEQNKI

-176 TTKEGTETIKRFN
+176 TTKEGTETIKKFN
-189 DVINRNDALIKKNS
+189 EVIDRNDSLIKKNS

-213 GRYKEDIKSAASE
+213 GRYKEDIKAATSE

-302 KLSAILGTTSKNIQ
+302 NLSAILGTTSKNIK

-400 IATTKSALS
+400 IATSKSALS

-557 WEAFSLSFLKS
+557 WEAFMLSFSKS
-568 TGPMKRFIDW
+568 TGLMKDVLDFFAEG
-578 LANKIREVSDL
+578 LREVAKQLKSYNQMQDDAENEAVARAQKELATSDVL
-589 IKEPEERIEGVGN
+589 KKNRENMARLYKEKIKEGMSADEAAISAKEE
-602 VAKRLA
+602 
-608 SETSEEAIIK
+608 
-618 LRTQYNK
+618 Y
-625 RKKKLMEEGDSEETA
+625 
-640 HAKSLQEISSLKLE
+640 ISSLE
-654 VLKSDTKQL
+654 S
-663 QDLEAKALEAANKLR
+663 
-678 DMNKFTFKKFLFGT
+678 TF
-692 DSPGEIRKAE
+692 EIENRAYKTAIHDREKAE
-702 EEAVA
+702 EELNKTGLFYFNSSKGLSKKQLKENVETAIVA
-707 AQNEYMKFMY
+707 AAGKKAIASITESIIEDLKKVDLQQEETNQN
-717 LISKKEIKNEAIDS
+717 L
-731 VLKTMQKP
+731 T
-739 QETPS
+739 
-744 KPKELTDKEK
+744 KELTDKEK

-764 LKIKENYQQSELEL
+764 LKIKENYQQSELDL
-778 MDKGLEKELAKISF
+778 MDEGLEKELAKISF

-808 IRTRENLSKKMQE
+808 IKTRENLSKKMQE

-845 VKEGSEKELEYKLD
+845 VKEGSEEELELRQR
-859 LLLRMNELLREKE
+859 LLLVERAREVYYADKT
-872 IHEAERRGEDV
+872 GEDV
-883 ELINKKYDAR
+883 VAIQEKYDKKSIDLMAKFADLRNKKLQEQYSMDAIIASASMQEELDA
-893 FLSIIQDNI
+893 LSAKYTK
-902 SERLGLIKKGTDR
+902 GLIKR
-915 ELDIL
+915 EDYEREKARIAKKYAIEQARAAIELA
-920 DTNSLK
+920 K
-926 EINALNKQYKQGEIN
+926 QQLNTPGLSP
-941 EKQYRDGIYKITKD
+941 DD
-955 SGEAKLKLL
+955 KLKLER
-964 LKEAEAE
+964 KIAEAE
-971 LALSSDLPQEKVDE
+971 IALAEKVRDAKIDTYEDTEKAHQKTMNKISEGIQMAAE
-985 IQRRIDKIKAQ
+985 ILNGFSELGSAIFDRKISEIEKEQEANEKSGEEEIERI
-996 IEAFGNDMDN
+996 E
-1006 DENNPGKRWA
+1006 
-1016 DDFNAAL
+1016 
-1023 GNLSSSSN
+1023 
-1031 KYLGDSANIFNAL
+1031 
-1044 GDIIG
+1044 
-1049 EMTAKMDDAGDS
+1049 
-1061 VFDFWDNLDNKG
+1061 
-1073 KLAFVLSSF
+1073 KLA
-1082 AKIQDGITSIM
+1082 
-1093 TDVYDARIKRV
+1093 
-1104 EEEQTANKE
+1104 
-1113 AGEKELER
+1113 EK
-1121 IKKLENS
+1121 
-1128 GAITKEEA
+1128 GAITTEEA
-1136 EARKRS
+1136 EERKRV
-1142 AEQATA
+1142 AEKKTA
-1148 NKNKEL
+1148 AKNKEL
-1154 EKKKEVLQ
+1154 EKQKADLQ
-1162 QKQAKWEKTNAISQS
+1162 TRQAKFDKANNIMQTIMNTAAGIMKTIAEVGLPAAIPF
-1177 IIATALAVSRALPNL
+1177 IATTSA
-1192 VLAALVGTLGAAQL
+1192 LGAIQL

-1308 ITVNVNN
+1308 ISVNVNN

-1351 SRI
+1351 NRI

>member
-13 KKAFDELTNLINK
+13 KKAFDELTSLIAK
-26 FNETKEVYKNLT
+26 FNETKEAYVNLT
-38 QDLAGGLKVKPGDLK
+38 KDLAGGLRVKPGDLK
-53 ELADKTEKYTNIM
+53 ELADKTEKYTGIM
-66 NKLVSTQNE
+66 NQLITTQNE
-75 LADIQGEYKA
+75 LSDIQGKYKG
-85 LLKQVEEQ
+85 LLKQIEEQ
-93 TAKNVKVILEEA
+93 TEKNVKAILEEA
-105 KANKLNADAELS
+105 KANKLNKDAELA
-117 AQKTETERLKQQ
+117 AQKIETERLRQ
-129 KLLNQES
+129 KKLINQEN
-136 KRRKYTVE
+136 KRHKYTVE
-144 EGIAALRMEVKTL
+144 EGISALRMEIKTL

-166 LRAARKEVDI
+166 LRSARKEVDI
-176 TTKEGTETIKRFN
+176 TTKEGTETIKKFN
-189 DVINRNDALIKKNS
+189 EVIDRNDSLIKKNS

-213 GRYKEDIKSAASE
+213 GRYKEDIKAATSE

-302 KLSAILGTTSKNIQ
+302 NLSAILGTTSKNIK

-400 IATTKSALS
+400 IATSKSALS

-557 WEAFSLSFLKS
+557 WEAFMLSFSKS
-568 TGPMKRFIDW
+568 TGLIKDVLDFFAEG
-578 LANKIREVSDL
+578 LREVAKQLKSYNQMQDDAENEAVARAQKELATSDVL
-589 IKEPEERIEGVGN
+589 KKNRENMARLYKEKIKEGMSADEAAISAKEE
-602 VAKRLA
+602 
-608 SETSEEAIIK
+608 
-618 LRTQYNK
+618 Y
-625 RKKKLMEEGDSEETA
+625 
-640 HAKSLQEISSLKLE
+640 ISSLESTFEIENRAYKTAIH
-654 VLKSDTKQL
+654 DRKQ
-663 QDLEAKALEAANKLR
+663 
-678 DMNKFTFKKFLFGT
+678 
-692 DSPGEIRKAE
+692 AE
-702 EEAVA
+702 EELNKTGLFYFNSSKGLSKKQLKENVETAIVA
-707 AQNEYMKFMY
+707 AAGKKAIASITESIIEDLKKVDLQQEETNQN
-717 LISKKEIKNEAIDS
+717 L
-731 VLKTMQKP
+731 T
-739 QETPS
+739 
-744 KPKELTDKEK
+744 KELTDKEK

-764 LKIKENYQQSELEL
+764 LKIKENYQQSELDL
-778 MDKGLEKELAKISF
+778 MDEGLEKELAKISF

-808 IRTRENLSKKMQE
+808 IKTRENLSKKMQE

-845 VKEGSEKELEYKLD
+845 VKEGSEEELELRQR
-859 LLLRMNELLREKE
+859 LLLVERAREVYYADKT
-872 IHEAERRGEDV
+872 GEDV
-883 ELINKKYDAR
+883 VAIQEKYDKKSIDLMAKFADLRNKKLQEQYSMDAIIASANMQEELDA
-893 FLSIIQDNI
+893 LSAKYTK
-902 SERLGLIKKGTDR
+902 GLIQR
-915 ELDIL
+915 EDYEREKAKITQKYAIEQARSAIELAKQQLNTPGLSPD
-920 DTNSLK
+920 DKLK
-926 EINALNKQYKQGEIN
+926 LERKIAEAEIALAKEVRDAEINAYEDTVKAHQKKMNKISEGIQMASEILNGFSELGSAIFDRKISEIEKEQEAN
-941 EKQYRDGIYKITKD
+941 EK
-955 SGEAKLKLL
+955 SGE
-964 LKEAEAE
+964 E
-971 LALSSDLPQEKVDE
+971 E
-985 IQRRIDKIKAQ
+985 I
-996 IEAFGNDMDN
+996 
-1006 DENNPGKRWA
+1006 
-1016 DDFNAAL
+1016 
-1023 GNLSSSSN
+1023 
-1031 KYLGDSANIFNAL
+1031 
-1044 GDIIG
+1044 
-1049 EMTAKMDDAGDS
+1049 
-1061 VFDFWDNLDNKG
+1061 
-1073 KLAFVLSSF
+1073 
-1082 AKIQDGITSIM
+1082 
-1093 TDVYDARIKRV
+1093 
-1104 EEEQTANKE
+1104 
-1113 AGEKELER
+1113 ER
-1121 IKKLENS
+1121 IEQLAEK
-1128 GAITKEEA
+1128 GAITTEEA
-1136 EARKRS
+1136 EERKRV
-1142 AEQATA
+1142 AEKKTA
-1148 NKNKEL
+1148 AKNKEL
-1154 EKKKEVLQ
+1154 EKQKADLQ
-1162 QKQAKWEKTNAISQS
+1162 TRQAKFDKANNIMQTIMNTAAGIMKTIAEVGLPAAIPF
-1177 IIATALAVSRALPNL
+1177 IATTSA
-1192 VLAALVGTLGAAQL
+1192 LGAIQL
-1206 ATIIAQPIPKY
+1206 ATIISQPIPKY

-1308 ITVNVNN
+1308 VSVNVNN

-1330 FEKMAKYQ
+1330 FGKMAKYQ

-1351 SRI
+1351 NRI

>member
-13 KKAFDELTNLINK
+13 KKAFDELTSLIAK
-26 FNETKEVYKNLT
+26 FNETKEAYVNLT
-38 QDLAGGLKVKPGDLK
+38 KDLAGGLRVKPGDLK
-53 ELADKTEKYTNIM
+53 ELADKTEKYTGIM
-66 NKLVSTQNE
+66 NQLITTQNE
-75 LADIQGEYKA
+75 LSDIQGRYKG
-85 LLKQVEEQ
+85 LLKQIEEQ
-93 TAKNVKVILEEA
+93 TEKNVKAILEEA
-105 KANKLNADAELS
+105 KANKLNKDAELA
-117 AQKTETERLKQQ
+117 AQKIETERLRQ
-129 KLLNQES
+129 KKLINQEN
-136 KRRKYTVE
+136 KRYKYTVE
-144 EGIAALRMEVKTL
+144 EGISALRMEIKTL
-157 RDVEEQNKI
+157 RDAEEQNKI

-176 TTKEGTETIKRFN
+176 TTKEGTETIKKFN
-189 DVINRNDALIKKNS
+189 EVIDRNDSLIKKNS

-213 GRYKEDIKSAASE
+213 GRYKEDIKAATSE

-302 KLSAILGTTSKNIQ
+302 NLSAILGTTSKNIK

-400 IATTKSALS
+400 IATSKSALS

-484 AGLKKLKDQ
+484 ARLKKLKDQ

-557 WEAFSLSFLKS
+557 WEAFMLSFSKS
-568 TGPMKRFIDW
+568 TGLMKDVLDFFAEG
-578 LANKIREVSDL
+578 LREVAKQLKSYNQMQDDAENEAVARAQKELATSDVL
-589 IKEPEERIEGVGN
+589 KKNRENMARLYKEKIKEGMSADEAAISAKEE
-602 VAKRLA
+602 
-608 SETSEEAIIK
+608 
-618 LRTQYNK
+618 Y
-625 RKKKLMEEGDSEETA
+625 
-640 HAKSLQEISSLKLE
+640 ISSLE
-654 VLKSDTKQL
+654 S
-663 QDLEAKALEAANKLR
+663 
-678 DMNKFTFKKFLFGT
+678 TF
-692 DSPGEIRKAE
+692 EIENRAYKTAIHDRENAE
-702 EEAVA
+702 EELNKTGLFYFNSSKGLSKKQLKENVETAIVA
-707 AQNEYMKFMY
+707 AAGKKAIASITESIIEDLKKVDLQQEETNQN
-717 LISKKEIKNEAIDS
+717 L
-731 VLKTMQKP
+731 T
-739 QETPS
+739 
-744 KPKELTDKEK
+744 KELTDKEK

-764 LKIKENYQQSELEL
+764 LKIKENYQQSELDL
-778 MDKGLEKELAKISF
+778 MDEGLEKELAKISF

-808 IRTRENLSKKMQE
+808 IKTRENLSKKMQE

-845 VKEGSEKELEYKLD
+845 VKEGSEEELELRQR
-859 LLLRMNELLREKE
+859 LLLVERAREVYYADKT
-872 IHEAERRGEDV
+872 GEDV
-883 ELINKKYDAR
+883 VAIQEKYDKKSIDLMAKFADLRNKKLQEQYSMDAIIASASMQEELDA
-893 FLSIIQDNI
+893 LSAKYTK
-902 SERLGLIKKGTDR
+902 GLIKR
-915 ELDIL
+915 EDYEREKARIAKKYAIEQARAAIELA
-920 DTNSLK
+920 K
-926 EINALNKQYKQGEIN
+926 QQLNTPGLSP
-941 EKQYRDGIYKITKD
+941 DD
-955 SGEAKLKLL
+955 KLKLER
-964 LKEAEAE
+964 KIAEAE
-971 LALSSDLPQEKVDE
+971 IALAEKVRDAKIDTYEDTEKAHQKTMNKISEGIQMAAE
-985 IQRRIDKIKAQ
+985 ILNGFSELGSAIFDRKISEIEKEQEANEKSGEEEIERI
-996 IEAFGNDMDN
+996 E
-1006 DENNPGKRWA
+1006 
-1016 DDFNAAL
+1016 
-1023 GNLSSSSN
+1023 
-1031 KYLGDSANIFNAL
+1031 
-1044 GDIIG
+1044 
-1049 EMTAKMDDAGDS
+1049 
-1061 VFDFWDNLDNKG
+1061 
-1073 KLAFVLSSF
+1073 KLA
-1082 AKIQDGITSIM
+1082 
-1093 TDVYDARIKRV
+1093 
-1104 EEEQTANKE
+1104 
-1113 AGEKELER
+1113 EK
-1121 IKKLENS
+1121 
-1128 GAITKEEA
+1128 GAITTEEA
-1136 EARKRS
+1136 EERKRV
-1142 AEQATA
+1142 AEKKTA
-1148 NKNKEL
+1148 AKNKEL
-1154 EKKKEVLQ
+1154 EKQKADLQ
-1162 QKQAKWEKTNAISQS
+1162 TRQAKFDKANNIMQTIMNTAAGIMKTIAEVGLPAAIPF
-1177 IIATALAVSRALPNL
+1177 IATTSA
-1192 VLAALVGTLGAAQL
+1192 LGAIQL

>member
-13 KKAFDELTNLINK
+13 KKAFDELANLINK
-26 FNETKEVYKNLT
+26 FNETKEVYKELT
-38 QDLAGGLKVKPGDLK
+38 KALAGGLDVKPKDLK

-66 NKLVSTQNE
+66 NKLVTTQNE

-189 DVINRNDALIKKNS
+189 DVIDRNDALIKKNS

-213 GRYKEDIKSAASE
+213 GRYKEDIKAAASE

-302 KLSAILGTTSKNIQ
+302 KLSAILGTTSKNIK

-484 AGLKKLKDQ
+484 DGLKKLKDQ

-557 WEAFSLSFLKS
+557 WEAFMLSFSKS
-568 TGPMKRFIDW
+568 TGPMKDVLDFFAEG
-578 LANKIREVSDL
+578 LREVAKQLKSYNQMQDDAENEAVARAQKELAASDVL
-589 IKEPEERIEGVGN
+589 KKNRENMAQLYKEKIKEGMSADEAATSAKEEYI
-602 VAKRLA
+602 A
-608 SETSEEAIIK
+608 
-618 LRTQYNK
+618 
-625 RKKKLMEEGDSEETA
+625 
-640 HAKSLQEISSLKLE
+640 SLK
-654 VLKSDTKQL
+654 S
-663 QDLEAKALEAANKLR
+663 
-678 DMNKFTFKKFLFGT
+678 TF
-692 DSPGEIRKAE
+692 EIENRAYKTAIHDREKAE
-702 EEAVA
+702 EELNKTGLFYFNSAKGLSKKQLKENVETAIVA
-707 AQNEYMKFMY
+707 AAG
-717 LISKKEIKNEAIDS
+717 KKAIASITESIIED
-731 VLKTMQKP
+731 LKKVDLQ
-739 QETPS
+739 QEETNQS
-744 KPKELTDKEK
+744 LTKELADKEK

-764 LKIKENYQQSELEL
+764 LKIKQEYQQSELDL
-778 MDKGLEKELAKISF
+778 MDEGLEKELAKISL

-808 IRTRENLSKKMQE
+808 IKTRENLSKKMQE

-845 VKEGSEKELEYKLD
+845 VKQGSEEELELRQR
-859 LLLRMNELLREKE
+859 LLLVERAREVYYADKT
-872 IHEAERRGEDV
+872 GEYV
-883 ELINKKYDAR
+883 VAIQEKYNKKSIDLMAKFADLRNKKLQEQYSMDAIIASAGMQEELDA
-893 FLSIIQDNI
+893 LSAKYTK
-902 SERLGLIKKGTDR
+902 GLIKR
-915 ELDIL
+915 EDYEREKARIAKKYAIEQAQAAIELAKQQL
-920 DTNSLK
+920 DTPGLDPDDK
-926 EINALNKQYKQGEIN
+926 IKLEKEVAEAEIALAKEVRDAEINAYEDTVKAHQKKMNKISEGIQMAAEILNGFSELGSAIFDRKISEIEKEQEAN
-941 EKQYRDGIYKITKD
+941 EK
-955 SGEAKLKLL
+955 SGE
-964 LKEAEAE
+964 E
-971 LALSSDLPQEKVDE
+971 E
-985 IQRRIDKIKAQ
+985 IERI
-996 IEAFGNDMDN
+996 E
-1006 DENNPGKRWA
+1006 
-1016 DDFNAAL
+1016 
-1023 GNLSSSSN
+1023 
-1031 KYLGDSANIFNAL
+1031 
-1044 GDIIG
+1044 
-1049 EMTAKMDDAGDS
+1049 
-1061 VFDFWDNLDNKG
+1061 
-1073 KLAFVLSSF
+1073 KLA
-1082 AKIQDGITSIM
+1082 
-1093 TDVYDARIKRV
+1093 
-1104 EEEQTANKE
+1104 
-1113 AGEKELER
+1113 EK
-1121 IKKLENS
+1121 
-1128 GAITKEEA
+1128 GAITTEEA
-1136 EARKRS
+1136 EARKRT
-1142 AEQATA
+1142 AEQKTA
-1148 NKNKEL
+1148 AKNKEL
-1154 EKKKEVLQ
+1154 EKQKADLQ
-1162 QKQAKWEKTNAISQS
+1162 TRQAKFDKANNIMQTIMNTAAGIMKTIAEVGLPAAIPF
-1177 IIATALAVSRALPNL
+1177 IATTSA
-1192 VLAALVGTLGAAQL
+1192 LGAIQL

-1256 DLPRRAKVIPD
+1256 DLPRRAKVIPG

>member
-26 FNETKEVYKNLT
+26 FNETKEVYKELT
-38 QDLAGGLKVKPGDLK
+38 KALTGGLDVKPKDLE
-53 ELADKTEKYTNIM
+53 ELANKTEKYTNIM
-66 NKLVSTQNE
+66 NKLVTTQNE
-75 LADIQGEYKA
+75 LSDIQGEYKA

-144 EGIAALRMEVKTL
+144 EGIAALRMEIKTL
-157 RDVEEQNKI
+157 RDAEEQNKI

-189 DVINRNDALIKKNS
+189 DVIDRNDALIKKNS

-213 GRYKEDIKSAASE
+213 GRYKEDIKAAASE

-302 KLSAILGTTSKNIQ
+302 KLSAILGTTSKNIK

-475 PVKTLPELV
+475 PVKTLPELID
-484 AGLKKLKDQ
+484 GLKKLKDQ

-557 WEAFSLSFLKS
+557 WEAFMLSFSKS
-568 TGPMKRFIDW
+568 TGPMKDVLDFFAEG
-578 LANKIREVSDL
+578 LREVAKQLKSYNQMQDDAENEAVARAQKELATSDVL
-589 IKEPEERIEGVGN
+589 KKNRENMAQLYKEKIKEGMSADEAATSAKEEYI
-602 VAKRLA
+602 A
-608 SETSEEAIIK
+608 
-618 LRTQYNK
+618 
-625 RKKKLMEEGDSEETA
+625 
-640 HAKSLQEISSLKLE
+640 SLK
-654 VLKSDTKQL
+654 S
-663 QDLEAKALEAANKLR
+663 
-678 DMNKFTFKKFLFGT
+678 TF
-692 DSPGEIRKAE
+692 EIENRAYKTAIHDREKAE
-702 EEAVA
+702 EELNKTGLFYFNSAKGLSKKQLKENVETAIVA
-707 AQNEYMKFMY
+707 AAG
-717 LISKKEIKNEAIDS
+717 KKAIASITESIIED
-731 VLKTMQKP
+731 LKKVDLQ
-739 QETPS
+739 QEETNQS
-744 KPKELTDKEK
+744 LTKELTDKEK

-764 LKIKENYQQSELEL
+764 LKIKQEYQQSELDL
-778 MDKGLEKELAKISF
+778 MDEGLEKELAKISL

-808 IRTRENLSKKMQE
+808 IKTRENLSKKMQE
-821 AIEDKTVS
+821 AIENKTVS

-839 SNRLEL
+839 SNRLEV
-845 VKEGSEKELEYKLD
+845 VKQGSEEELELRQR
-859 LLLRMNELLREKE
+859 LLLVERAREVYYADKT
-872 IHEAERRGEDV
+872 GEDV
-883 ELINKKYDAR
+883 VAIQEKYDKKSIDLMAKFADLRNKKLQEQYSMDAIIASAGMQEELDA
-893 FLSIIQDNI
+893 LSAKYTK
-902 SERLGLIKKGTDR
+902 GLIKR
-915 ELDIL
+915 EDYEREKARIAKKYAIEQAQAAIELAKQQL
-920 DTNSLK
+920 DTPGLDPDDK
-926 EINALNKQYKQGEIN
+926 IKLEKEVAEAEIALAKEVRDAEINAYEDTVKAHQKKMNKISEGIQMAAEILNGFSELGSAIFDRKISEIEKEQEAN
-941 EKQYRDGIYKITKD
+941 EK
-955 SGEAKLKLL
+955 SGE
-964 LKEAEAE
+964 E
-971 LALSSDLPQEKVDE
+971 E
-985 IQRRIDKIKAQ
+985 IERI
-996 IEAFGNDMDN
+996 E
-1006 DENNPGKRWA
+1006 
-1016 DDFNAAL
+1016 
-1023 GNLSSSSN
+1023 
-1031 KYLGDSANIFNAL
+1031 
-1044 GDIIG
+1044 
-1049 EMTAKMDDAGDS
+1049 
-1061 VFDFWDNLDNKG
+1061 
-1073 KLAFVLSSF
+1073 KLA
-1082 AKIQDGITSIM
+1082 
-1093 TDVYDARIKRV
+1093 
-1104 EEEQTANKE
+1104 
-1113 AGEKELER
+1113 EK
-1121 IKKLENS
+1121 
-1128 GAITKEEA
+1128 GAITTEEA
-1136 EARKRS
+1136 EARKRT
-1142 AEQATA
+1142 AEQKTA
-1148 NKNKEL
+1148 AKNKEL
-1154 EKKKEVLQ
+1154 EKQKADLQ
-1162 QKQAKWEKTNAISQS
+1162 TRQAKFDKANNIMQTIMNTAAGIMKTIAEVGLPAAIPF
-1177 IIATALAVSRALPNL
+1177 IATTSA
-1192 VLAALVGTLGAAQL
+1192 LGAIQL

-1239 VVTDRGAYI
+1239 VVTDKGTYI
-1248 TPNVPTLI
+1248 TPNFPTLI

-1303 RMGEP
+1303 RIGEP

>member
-13 KKAFDELTNLINK
+13 KKAFDELNSLIAK
-26 FNETKEVYKNLT
+26 FNETKKVYKELT
-38 QDLAGGLKVKPGDLK
+38 EELAGGLDVKPKDLK
-53 ELADKTEKYTNIM
+53 ELADKTEKYTGIM
-66 NKLVSTQNE
+66 NQLITTQNE
-75 LADIQGEYKA
+75 LSDIQGRYKG
-85 LLKQVEEQ
+85 LLKQIEEQ
-93 TAKNVKVILEEA
+93 TEKNVKAILEEA
-105 KANKLNADAELS
+105 KANKLNKDAELA
-117 AQKTETERLKQQ
+117 AQKIETERLRQ
-129 KLLNQES
+129 KKLINQEN
-136 KRRKYTVE
+136 KRYKYTVE
-144 EGIAALRMEVKTL
+144 EGISALRMEIKTL
-157 RDVEEQNKI
+157 RDAEEQNKI

-176 TTKEGTETIKRFN
+176 TTKEGTETIKKFN
-189 DVINRNDALIKKNS
+189 EVIDRNDSLIKKNS

-213 GRYKEDIKSAASE
+213 GRYKEDIKAATSE

-302 KLSAILGTTSKNIQ
+302 NLSAILGTTSKNIK

-400 IATTKSALS
+400 IATSKSALS

-557 WEAFSLSFLKS
+557 WEAFMLSFSKS
-568 TGPMKRFIDW
+568 TGLMKDVLDFFAEG
-578 LANKIREVSDL
+578 LREVAKQLKSYNQMQDDAENEAVARAQKELATSDVL
-589 IKEPEERIEGVGN
+589 KKNRENMARLYKEKIKEGMSADEAAISAKEE
-602 VAKRLA
+602 
-608 SETSEEAIIK
+608 
-618 LRTQYNK
+618 Y
-625 RKKKLMEEGDSEETA
+625 
-640 HAKSLQEISSLKLE
+640 ISSLESTFEIENRAYKTAIH
-654 VLKSDTKQL
+654 DRKQ
-663 QDLEAKALEAANKLR
+663 
-678 DMNKFTFKKFLFGT
+678 
-692 DSPGEIRKAE
+692 AE
-702 EEAVA
+702 EELNKTGLFYFNSSKGLSKKQLKENVETAIVA
-707 AQNEYMKFMY
+707 AAGKKAIASITESIIEDLKKVDLQQEETNQN
-717 LISKKEIKNEAIDS
+717 L
-731 VLKTMQKP
+731 T
-739 QETPS
+739 
-744 KPKELTDKEK
+744 KELTDKEK

-764 LKIKENYQQSELEL
+764 LKIKENYQQSELDL
-778 MDKGLEKELAKISF
+778 MDEGLEKELAKISF

-808 IRTRENLSKKMQE
+808 IKTRENLSKKMQE

-845 VKEGSEKELEYKLD
+845 VKEGSEEELELRQR
-859 LLLRMNELLREKE
+859 LLLVERAREVYYADKT
-872 IHEAERRGEDV
+872 GEDV
-883 ELINKKYDAR
+883 VAIQEKYDKKSIDLMAKFADLRNKKLQEQYSMDAIIASASMQEELDA
-893 FLSIIQDNI
+893 LSAKYTK
-902 SERLGLIKKGTDR
+902 GLIQR
-915 ELDIL
+915 EDYEREKAKITQKYAIEQARAAIELAKQQLNTPGLSPD
-920 DTNSLK
+920 DKLK
-926 EINALNKQYKQGEIN
+926 LERKIAEAEIALAKEVRDAEINAYEDTVKAHQKKMNKISEGIQMASEILNGFSELGSAIFDRKISEIEKEQEAN
-941 EKQYRDGIYKITKD
+941 EK
-955 SGEAKLKLL
+955 SGE
-964 LKEAEAE
+964 E
-971 LALSSDLPQEKVDE
+971 E
-985 IQRRIDKIKAQ
+985 IERI
-996 IEAFGNDMDN
+996 E
-1006 DENNPGKRWA
+1006 
-1016 DDFNAAL
+1016 
-1023 GNLSSSSN
+1023 
-1031 KYLGDSANIFNAL
+1031 
-1044 GDIIG
+1044 
-1049 EMTAKMDDAGDS
+1049 
-1061 VFDFWDNLDNKG
+1061 
-1073 KLAFVLSSF
+1073 KLA
-1082 AKIQDGITSIM
+1082 
-1093 TDVYDARIKRV
+1093 
-1104 EEEQTANKE
+1104 
-1113 AGEKELER
+1113 EK
-1121 IKKLENS
+1121 
-1128 GAITKEEA
+1128 GAITTEEA
-1136 EARKRS
+1136 EERKRV
-1142 AEQATA
+1142 AEKKTA
-1148 NKNKEL
+1148 AKNKEL
-1154 EKKKEVLQ
+1154 EKQKADLQ
-1162 QKQAKWEKTNAISQS
+1162 TRQAKFDKANNIMQTIMNTAAGIMKTIAEVGLPAAIPF
-1177 IIATALAVSRALPNL
+1177 IATTSA
-1192 VLAALVGTLGAAQL
+1192 LGAIQL

-1351 SRI
+1351 NRI

>member
-13 KKAFDELTNLINK
+13 KKAFDELTSLIAK
-26 FNETKEVYKNLT
+26 FNETKEAYVNLT
-38 QDLAGGLKVKPGDLK
+38 EDLAGGLRVKPGDLK

-66 NKLVSTQNE
+66 NQLVTTQNK
-75 LADIQGEYKA
+75 LSDIQGRYKG
-85 LLKQVEEQ
+85 LLKQIEEQ
-93 TAKNVKVILEEA
+93 TEKNVKAILEEA
-105 KANKLNADAELS
+105 KANKLNKDAELA
-117 AQKTETERLKQQ
+117 AQKIETERLRQ
-129 KLLNQES
+129 KKLINQEN
-136 KRRKYTVE
+136 KRYKYTVE
-144 EGIAALRMEVKTL
+144 EGISALRMEIKTL
-157 RDVEEQNKI
+157 RDAEEQNKI

-176 TTKEGTETIKRFN
+176 TTKEGTETIKKFN
-189 DVINRNDALIKKNS
+189 EVIDRNDSLIKKNS

-213 GRYKEDIKSAASE
+213 GRYKEDIKAATSE

-302 KLSAILGTTSKNIQ
+302 NLSAILGTTSKNIK

-400 IATTKSALS
+400 IATSKSALS

-557 WEAFSLSFLKS
+557 WEAFMLSFSKS
-568 TGPMKRFIDW
+568 TGLMKDVLDFFAEG
-578 LANKIREVSDL
+578 LREVSKQLKSYNQMQDDAENEAVARAQKEL
-589 IKEPEERIEGVGN
+589 ATSDVLKKNRENMARLYKEKIKEGMSADEAAISAKEE
-602 VAKRLA
+602 
-608 SETSEEAIIK
+608 
-618 LRTQYNK
+618 Y
-625 RKKKLMEEGDSEETA
+625 
-640 HAKSLQEISSLKLE
+640 ISSLE
-654 VLKSDTKQL
+654 S
-663 QDLEAKALEAANKLR
+663 
-678 DMNKFTFKKFLFGT
+678 TF
-692 DSPGEIRKAE
+692 EIENRAYKTAIHDREKAE
-702 EEAVA
+702 EELNKTGLFYFNSSKGLSKKQLKENVETAIVA
-707 AQNEYMKFMY
+707 AAGKKAIASITESIIEDLKKVDLQQEETNQN
-717 LISKKEIKNEAIDS
+717 L
-731 VLKTMQKP
+731 T
-739 QETPS
+739 
-744 KPKELTDKEK
+744 KELTDKEK

-764 LKIKENYQQSELEL
+764 LKIKENYQQSELDL
-778 MDKGLEKELAKISF
+778 MDEGLEKELAKISF

-797 IAAIKGNSEEE
+797 IAAIKENSEEE
-808 IRTRENLSKKMQE
+808 IKTRENLSKKMQE

-845 VKEGSEKELEYKLD
+845 VKEGSEEELELRQR
-859 LLLRMNELLREKE
+859 LLLVERAREVYYADKT
-872 IHEAERRGEDV
+872 GEDV
-883 ELINKKYDAR
+883 VAIQEKYDKKSIDLMAKFADLRNKKLQEQYSMDAIIASASMQEELDA
-893 FLSIIQDNI
+893 LSAKYTK
-902 SERLGLIKKGTDR
+902 GLIQR
-915 ELDIL
+915 EDYEREKAKITQKYAIEQARAAIELAKQQLNTPGLSPD
-920 DTNSLK
+920 DKLK
-926 EINALNKQYKQGEIN
+926 LERKIAEAEIALAKEVRDAEINAYEDTVKAHQKKMNKISEGIQMASEILNGFSELGSAIFDRKISEI
-941 EKQYRDGIYKITKD
+941 
-955 SGEAKLKLL
+955 
-964 LKEAEAE
+964 
-971 LALSSDLPQEKVDE
+971 
-985 IQRRIDKIKAQ
+985 
-996 IEAFGNDMDN
+996 
-1006 DENNPGKRWA
+1006 
-1016 DDFNAAL
+1016 
-1023 GNLSSSSN
+1023 
-1031 KYLGDSANIFNAL
+1031 
-1044 GDIIG
+1044 
-1049 EMTAKMDDAGDS
+1049 
-1061 VFDFWDNLDNKG
+1061 
-1073 KLAFVLSSF
+1073 
-1082 AKIQDGITSIM
+1082 
-1093 TDVYDARIKRV
+1093 
-1104 EEEQTANKE
+1104 EEEQEANEKS
-1113 AGEKELER
+1113 GEEEIER
-1121 IKKLENS
+1121 IEKLAEK
-1128 GAITKEEA
+1128 GAITTEEA
-1136 EARKRS
+1136 EERKRV
-1142 AEQATA
+1142 AEKKTA
-1148 NKNKEL
+1148 AKNKEL
-1154 EKKKEVLQ
+1154 EKQKADLQ
-1162 QKQAKWEKTNAISQS
+1162 TRQAKFDKANNIMQTIMNTAAGIMKTIAKVGFPAAIPF
-1177 IIATALAVSRALPNL
+1177 IATTSA
-1192 VLAALVGTLGAAQL
+1192 LGAIQL

-1351 SRI
+1351 NRI

>member
-13 KKAFDELTNLINK
+13 KKAFDELTSLIAK
-26 FNETKEVYKNLT
+26 FNETKEAYVNLT
-38 QDLAGGLKVKPGDLK
+38 KDLAGGLRVKPGDLK
-53 ELADKTEKYTNIM
+53 ELADKTEKYTGIM
-66 NKLVSTQNE
+66 NQLITTQNE
-75 LADIQGEYKA
+75 LSDIQGRYKG
-85 LLKQVEEQ
+85 LLKQIEEQ
-93 TAKNVKVILEEA
+93 TEKNVKAILEEA
-105 KANKLNADAELS
+105 KANKLNKDAELA
-117 AQKTETERLKQQ
+117 AQKIETERLRQ
-129 KLLNQES
+129 KKLINQEN
-136 KRRKYTVE
+136 KRYKYTVE
-144 EGIAALRMEVKTL
+144 EGISALRMEIKTL
-157 RDVEEQNKI
+157 RDAEEQNKI

-176 TTKEGTETIKRFN
+176 TTKEGTETIKKFN
-189 DVINRNDALIKKNS
+189 EVIDRNDSLIKKNS

-213 GRYKEDIKSAASE
+213 GRYKEDIKAATSE

-302 KLSAILGTTSKNIQ
+302 NLSAILGTTSKNIK

-345 LGFSRKEI
+345 FGFSRKEI

-400 IATTKSALS
+400 IATSKSALS

-557 WEAFSLSFLKS
+557 WEAFMLSFSKS
-568 TGPMKRFIDW
+568 TGLMKDVLDFFAEG
-578 LANKIREVSDL
+578 LREVAKQLKSYNQMQDDAENEAVARAQKELATSDVL
-589 IKEPEERIEGVGN
+589 KKNRENMARLYKEKIKEGMSADEAAISAKEE
-602 VAKRLA
+602 
-608 SETSEEAIIK
+608 
-618 LRTQYNK
+618 Y
-625 RKKKLMEEGDSEETA
+625 
-640 HAKSLQEISSLKLE
+640 ISSLE
-654 VLKSDTKQL
+654 S
-663 QDLEAKALEAANKLR
+663 
-678 DMNKFTFKKFLFGT
+678 TF
-692 DSPGEIRKAE
+692 EIENRAYKTAIHDREKAE
-702 EEAVA
+702 EELNKTGLFYFNSSKGLSKKQLKENVETAIVA
-707 AQNEYMKFMY
+707 AAGKKAIASITESIIEDLKKVDLQQEETNQN
-717 LISKKEIKNEAIDS
+717 L
-731 VLKTMQKP
+731 T
-739 QETPS
+739 
-744 KPKELTDKEK
+744 KELTDKEK

-764 LKIKENYQQSELEL
+764 LKIKENYQQSELDL
-778 MDKGLEKELAKISF
+778 MDESLEKELAKISF

-808 IRTRENLSKKMQE
+808 IKTRENLSKKMQE

-845 VKEGSEKELEYKLD
+845 VKEGSEEELELRQR
-859 LLLRMNELLREKE
+859 LLLVERAREVYYADKT
-872 IHEAERRGEDV
+872 GEDV
-883 ELINKKYDAR
+883 VAIQEKYDKKSIDLMAKFADLRNKKLQEQYSMDAIIASASMQEELDA
-893 FLSIIQDNI
+893 LSAKYTK
-902 SERLGLIKKGTDR
+902 GLIKR
-915 ELDIL
+915 EDYEREKARIAKKYAIEQARAAIELA
-920 DTNSLK
+920 K
-926 EINALNKQYKQGEIN
+926 QQLNTPGLSP
-941 EKQYRDGIYKITKD
+941 DD
-955 SGEAKLKLL
+955 KLKLER
-964 LKEAEAE
+964 KIAEAE
-971 LALSSDLPQEKVDE
+971 IALAEKVRDAKIDTYEDTEKAHQKTMNKISEGIQMAAE
-985 IQRRIDKIKAQ
+985 ILNGFSELGSAIFDRKISEIEKEQEANEKSGEEEIERI
-996 IEAFGNDMDN
+996 E
-1006 DENNPGKRWA
+1006 
-1016 DDFNAAL
+1016 
-1023 GNLSSSSN
+1023 
-1031 KYLGDSANIFNAL
+1031 
-1044 GDIIG
+1044 
-1049 EMTAKMDDAGDS
+1049 
-1061 VFDFWDNLDNKG
+1061 
-1073 KLAFVLSSF
+1073 KLA
-1082 AKIQDGITSIM
+1082 
-1093 TDVYDARIKRV
+1093 
-1104 EEEQTANKE
+1104 
-1113 AGEKELER
+1113 EK
-1121 IKKLENS
+1121 
-1128 GAITKEEA
+1128 GAITTEEA
-1136 EARKRS
+1136 EERKRV
-1142 AEQATA
+1142 AEKKTA
-1148 NKNKEL
+1148 AKNKEL
-1154 EKKKEVLQ
+1154 EKQKADLQ
-1162 QKQAKWEKTNAISQS
+1162 TRQAKFDKANNIMQTIMNTAAGIMKTIAEVGLPAAIPF
-1177 IIATALAVSRALPNL
+1177 IATTSA
-1192 VLAALVGTLGAAQL
+1192 LGAIQL

-1351 SRI
+1351 NRI

>member
-13 KKAFDELTNLINK
+13 EKAFDELNSLIAK
-26 FNETKEVYKNLT
+26 FNKTKKVYKELT
-38 QDLAGGLKVKPGDLK
+38 EELAGGLDVKPKDLK
-53 ELADKTEKYTNIM
+53 ELADKTEKYTGIM
-66 NKLVSTQNE
+66 NQLITTQNE
-75 LADIQGEYKA
+75 LSDIQGRYKG
-85 LLKQVEEQ
+85 LLKQIEEQ
-93 TAKNVKVILEEA
+93 TEKNVKAILEEA
-105 KANKLNADAELS
+105 KANKLNKDAELA
-117 AQKTETERLKQQ
+117 AQKIETERLRQ
-129 KLLNQES
+129 KKLINQEN
-136 KRRKYTVE
+136 KRHKYTVE
-144 EGIAALRMEVKTL
+144 EGISALRMEIKTL
-157 RDVEEQNKI
+157 RDAEEQNKI

-176 TTKEGTETIKRFN
+176 TTKEGTETIKKFN
-189 DVINRNDALIKKNS
+189 EVIDRNDSLIKKNS

-213 GRYKEDIKSAASE
+213 GRYKEDIKAATSE

-257 EVRIGVGSMIKGM
+257 EIRIGVGSMIKGM

-302 KLSAILGTTSKNIQ
+302 NLSAILGTTSKNIK

-400 IATTKSALS
+400 IATSKSALS

-557 WEAFSLSFLKS
+557 WEAFMLSFSKS
-568 TGPMKRFIDW
+568 TGLMKDVLDFFAEG
-578 LANKIREVSDL
+578 LREVAKQLKSYNQMQDDAENEAVARAQKELATSDVL
-589 IKEPEERIEGVGN
+589 KKNRENMARLYKEKIKEGMSADEAAISAKEE
-602 VAKRLA
+602 
-608 SETSEEAIIK
+608 
-618 LRTQYNK
+618 Y
-625 RKKKLMEEGDSEETA
+625 
-640 HAKSLQEISSLKLE
+640 ISSLESTFEIENRAYKTAIH
-654 VLKSDTKQL
+654 DRKQ
-663 QDLEAKALEAANKLR
+663 
-678 DMNKFTFKKFLFGT
+678 
-692 DSPGEIRKAE
+692 AE
-702 EEAVA
+702 EELNKTGLFYFNSSKGLSKKQLKENVETAIVA
-707 AQNEYMKFMY
+707 AAGKKAIASITESIIEDLKKVDLQQEETNQN
-717 LISKKEIKNEAIDS
+717 L
-731 VLKTMQKP
+731 T
-739 QETPS
+739 
-744 KPKELTDKEK
+744 KELTDKEK

-764 LKIKENYQQSELEL
+764 LKIKENYQQSELDL
-778 MDKGLEKELAKISF
+778 MDEGLEKELAKISF

-808 IRTRENLSKKMQE
+808 IKTRENLSKKMQE

-829 FNLDK
+829 FNLGK

-845 VKEGSEKELEYKLD
+845 VKEGSEEELELRQR
-859 LLLRMNELLREKE
+859 LLLVERAREVYYADKT
-872 IHEAERRGEDV
+872 GEDV
-883 ELINKKYDAR
+883 VAIQEKYDKKSIDLMAKFADLRNKKLQEQYSMDAIIASASMQEELDA
-893 FLSIIQDNI
+893 LSAKYTK
-902 SERLGLIKKGTDR
+902 GLIQR
-915 ELDIL
+915 EDYEREKAKITQKYAIEQARAAIELAKQQLNTPGLSPD
-920 DTNSLK
+920 DKLK
-926 EINALNKQYKQGEIN
+926 LERKIAEAEIALAKEVRDAEINAYEDTVKAHQKKMNKISEGIQMASEILNGFSELGSAIFDRKISEIEKEQEAN
-941 EKQYRDGIYKITKD
+941 EK
-955 SGEAKLKLL
+955 SGE
-964 LKEAEAE
+964 E
-971 LALSSDLPQEKVDE
+971 E
-985 IQRRIDKIKAQ
+985 IERI
-996 IEAFGNDMDN
+996 E
-1006 DENNPGKRWA
+1006 
-1016 DDFNAAL
+1016 
-1023 GNLSSSSN
+1023 
-1031 KYLGDSANIFNAL
+1031 
-1044 GDIIG
+1044 
-1049 EMTAKMDDAGDS
+1049 
-1061 VFDFWDNLDNKG
+1061 
-1073 KLAFVLSSF
+1073 KLA
-1082 AKIQDGITSIM
+1082 
-1093 TDVYDARIKRV
+1093 
-1104 EEEQTANKE
+1104 
-1113 AGEKELER
+1113 EK
-1121 IKKLENS
+1121 
-1128 GAITKEEA
+1128 GAITTEEA
-1136 EARKRS
+1136 EERKRV
-1142 AEQATA
+1142 AEKKTA
-1148 NKNKEL
+1148 AKNKEL
-1154 EKKKEVLQ
+1154 EKQKADLQ
-1162 QKQAKWEKTNAISQS
+1162 TRQAKFDKANNIMQTIMNTAAGIMKTIAEVGLPAAIPF
-1177 IIATALAVSRALPNL
+1177 IATTSA
-1192 VLAALVGTLGAAQL
+1192 LGAIQL

-1351 SRI
+1351 NRI

>member
-13 KKAFDELTNLINK
+13 KKAFDELTSLIAK
-26 FNETKEVYKNLT
+26 FNETKEAYVNLT
-38 QDLAGGLKVKPGDLK
+38 KDLAGGLRVKPGDLK
-53 ELADKTEKYTNIM
+53 ELADKTEKYTGIM
-66 NKLVSTQNE
+66 NQLITTQNE
-75 LADIQGEYKA
+75 LSDIQGRYKG
-85 LLKQVEEQ
+85 LLKQIEEQ
-93 TAKNVKVILEEA
+93 TEKNVKAILEEA
-105 KANKLNADAELS
+105 KANKLNKDAELA
-117 AQKTETERLKQQ
+117 AQKIETERLRQ
-129 KLLNQES
+129 KKLINQEN
-136 KRRKYTVE
+136 KRYKYTVE
-144 EGIAALRMEVKTL
+144 EGISALRMEIKTL
-157 RDVEEQNKI
+157 RDAEEQNKI

-176 TTKEGTETIKRFN
+176 TTKEGTETIKKFN
-189 DVINRNDALIKKNS
+189 EVIDRNDSLIKKNS

-213 GRYKEDIKSAASE
+213 GRYKEDIKAATSE

-302 KLSAILGTTSKNIQ
+302 NLSAILGTTSKNIK

-400 IATTKSALS
+400 IATSKSALS

-557 WEAFSLSFLKS
+557 WEAFMLSFSKS
-568 TGPMKRFIDW
+568 TGLMKDVLDFFAEG
-578 LANKIREVSDL
+578 LREVAKQLKSYNQMQDDAENEAVARAQKELATSDVL
-589 IKEPEERIEGVGN
+589 KKNRENMARLYKEKIKEGMSADEAAISAKEE
-602 VAKRLA
+602 
-608 SETSEEAIIK
+608 
-618 LRTQYNK
+618 Y
-625 RKKKLMEEGDSEETA
+625 
-640 HAKSLQEISSLKLE
+640 ISSLESTFEIENRAYKTAIH
-654 VLKSDTKQL
+654 DRKQ
-663 QDLEAKALEAANKLR
+663 
-678 DMNKFTFKKFLFGT
+678 
-692 DSPGEIRKAE
+692 AE
-702 EEAVA
+702 EELNKTGLFYFNSSKGLSKKQLKENVETAIVA
-707 AQNEYMKFMY
+707 AAGKKAIASITESIIEDLKKVDLQQEETNQN
-717 LISKKEIKNEAIDS
+717 L
-731 VLKTMQKP
+731 T
-739 QETPS
+739 
-744 KPKELTDKEK
+744 KELTDKEK

-764 LKIKENYQQSELEL
+764 LKIKENYQQSELDL
-778 MDKGLEKELAKISF
+778 MDEGLEKELAKISF

-808 IRTRENLSKKMQE
+808 IKTRENLSKKMQE

-845 VKEGSEKELEYKLD
+845 VKEGSEEELELRQR
-859 LLLRMNELLREKE
+859 LLLVERAREVYYADKT
-872 IHEAERRGEDV
+872 GEDV
-883 ELINKKYDAR
+883 VAIQEKYDKKSIDLMAKFADLRNKKLQEQYSMDAIIASSSMQEELDA
-893 FLSIIQDNI
+893 LSAKYTK
-902 SERLGLIKKGTDR
+902 GLIQR
-915 ELDIL
+915 EDYEREKAKITQKYAIEQARAAIELAKQQLNTPGLSPD
-920 DTNSLK
+920 DKLK
-926 EINALNKQYKQGEIN
+926 LERKIAEAEIALAKEVRDAEINAYEDTVKAHQKKMNKISEGIQMASEILNGFSELGSAIFDRKISEIEKEQEAN
-941 EKQYRDGIYKITKD
+941 EK
-955 SGEAKLKLL
+955 SGE
-964 LKEAEAE
+964 E
-971 LALSSDLPQEKVDE
+971 E
-985 IQRRIDKIKAQ
+985 IERI
-996 IEAFGNDMDN
+996 E
-1006 DENNPGKRWA
+1006 
-1016 DDFNAAL
+1016 
-1023 GNLSSSSN
+1023 
-1031 KYLGDSANIFNAL
+1031 
-1044 GDIIG
+1044 
-1049 EMTAKMDDAGDS
+1049 
-1061 VFDFWDNLDNKG
+1061 
-1073 KLAFVLSSF
+1073 KLA
-1082 AKIQDGITSIM
+1082 
-1093 TDVYDARIKRV
+1093 
-1104 EEEQTANKE
+1104 
-1113 AGEKELER
+1113 EK
-1121 IKKLENS
+1121 
-1128 GAITKEEA
+1128 GAITTEEA
-1136 EARKRS
+1136 EERKRV
-1142 AEQATA
+1142 AEKKTA
-1148 NKNKEL
+1148 AKNKEL
-1154 EKKKEVLQ
+1154 EKQKADLQ
-1162 QKQAKWEKTNAISQS
+1162 TRQAKFDKANNIMQTIMNTAAGIMKTIAEVGLPAAIPF
-1177 IIATALAVSRALPNL
+1177 IATTSA
-1192 VLAALVGTLGAAQL
+1192 LGAIQL

-1338 KKAAKEAELRNIS
+1338 KKTAKEAELRNIS

>member
-13 KKAFDELTNLINK
+13 KKAFDELNSLIAK
-26 FNETKEVYKNLT
+26 FNETKKVYKELT
-38 QDLAGGLKVKPGDLK
+38 EELAGGLDVKPKDLK
-53 ELADKTEKYTNIM
+53 ELADKTEKYTGIM
-66 NKLVSTQNE
+66 NQLITTQNE
-75 LADIQGEYKA
+75 LSDIQGRYKG
-85 LLKQVEEQ
+85 LLKQIEEQ
-93 TAKNVKVILEEA
+93 TEKNVKAILEEA
-105 KANKLNADAELS
+105 KANKLNKDAELA
-117 AQKTETERLKQQ
+117 AQKIETERLRQ
-129 KLLNQES
+129 KKLINQEN
-136 KRRKYTVE
+136 KRYKYTVE
-144 EGIAALRMEVKTL
+144 EGISALRMEIKTL
-157 RDVEEQNKI
+157 RDAEEQNKI

-176 TTKEGTETIKRFN
+176 TTKEGTETIKKFN
-189 DVINRNDALIKKNS
+189 EVIDRNDSLIKKNS

-213 GRYKEDIKSAASE
+213 GRYKEDIKAATSE

-302 KLSAILGTTSKNIQ
+302 NLSAILGTTSKNIK

-400 IATTKSALS
+400 IATSKSALS

-557 WEAFSLSFLKS
+557 WEAFMLSFSKS
-568 TGPMKRFIDW
+568 TGLMKDVLDFFAEG
-578 LANKIREVSDL
+578 LREVAKQLKSYNQMQDDAENEAVARAQKELATSDVL
-589 IKEPEERIEGVGN
+589 KKNRENMARLYKEKIKEGMSADEAAISAKEE
-602 VAKRLA
+602 
-608 SETSEEAIIK
+608 
-618 LRTQYNK
+618 Y
-625 RKKKLMEEGDSEETA
+625 
-640 HAKSLQEISSLKLE
+640 ISSLESTFEIENRAYKTAIH
-654 VLKSDTKQL
+654 DRKQ
-663 QDLEAKALEAANKLR
+663 
-678 DMNKFTFKKFLFGT
+678 
-692 DSPGEIRKAE
+692 AE
-702 EEAVA
+702 EELNKTGLFYFNSSKGLSKKQLKENVETAIVA
-707 AQNEYMKFMY
+707 AAGKKAIASITESIIEDLKKVDLQQEETNQN
-717 LISKKEIKNEAIDS
+717 L
-731 VLKTMQKP
+731 T
-739 QETPS
+739 
-744 KPKELTDKEK
+744 KELTDKEK

-764 LKIKENYQQSELEL
+764 LKIKENYQQSELDL
-778 MDKGLEKELAKISF
+778 MDEGLEKELAKISF

-808 IRTRENLSKKMQE
+808 IKTRENLSKKMQE

-845 VKEGSEKELEYKLD
+845 VKEGSEEELELRQR
-859 LLLRMNELLREKE
+859 LLLV
-872 IHEAERRGEDV
+872 ERARGVYYADKTGEDV
-883 ELINKKYDAR
+883 VAIQEKYDKKSIDLMAKFADLRNKKLQEQYSMDAIIASASMQEELDA
-893 FLSIIQDNI
+893 LSAKYTK
-902 SERLGLIKKGTDR
+902 GLIQR
-915 ELDIL
+915 EDYEREKAKITQKYAIEQARAAIELAKQQLNTPGLSPD
-920 DTNSLK
+920 DKLK
-926 EINALNKQYKQGEIN
+926 LERKIAEAEIALAKEVRDAEINAYEDTVKAHQKKMNKISEGIQMASEILNGFSELGSAIFDRKISEIEKEQEAN
-941 EKQYRDGIYKITKD
+941 EK
-955 SGEAKLKLL
+955 SGE
-964 LKEAEAE
+964 E
-971 LALSSDLPQEKVDE
+971 E
-985 IQRRIDKIKAQ
+985 IERI
-996 IEAFGNDMDN
+996 E
-1006 DENNPGKRWA
+1006 
-1016 DDFNAAL
+1016 
-1023 GNLSSSSN
+1023 
-1031 KYLGDSANIFNAL
+1031 
-1044 GDIIG
+1044 
-1049 EMTAKMDDAGDS
+1049 
-1061 VFDFWDNLDNKG
+1061 
-1073 KLAFVLSSF
+1073 KLA
-1082 AKIQDGITSIM
+1082 
-1093 TDVYDARIKRV
+1093 
-1104 EEEQTANKE
+1104 
-1113 AGEKELER
+1113 EK
-1121 IKKLENS
+1121 
-1128 GAITKEEA
+1128 GAITTEEA
-1136 EARKRS
+1136 EERKRV
-1142 AEQATA
+1142 AEKKTA
-1148 NKNKEL
+1148 AKNKEL
-1154 EKKKEVLQ
+1154 EKQKADLQ
-1162 QKQAKWEKTNAISQS
+1162 TRQAKFDKANNIMQTIMNTAAGIMKTIAEVGLPAAIPF
-1177 IIATALAVSRALPNL
+1177 IATTSA
-1192 VLAALVGTLGAAQL
+1192 LGAIQL

-1351 SRI
+1351 NRI

>member
-13 KKAFDELTNLINK
+13 KKAFDELNSLIAK
-26 FNETKEVYKNLT
+26 FNETKKVYKELT
-38 QDLAGGLKVKPGDLK
+38 EELAGGLDVKPKDLK
-53 ELADKTEKYTNIM
+53 ELADKTEKYTGIM
-66 NKLVSTQNE
+66 NQLITTQNE
-75 LADIQGEYKA
+75 LSDIQGRYKG
-85 LLKQVEEQ
+85 LLKQIEEQ
-93 TAKNVKVILEEA
+93 TEKNVKAILEEA
-105 KANKLNADAELS
+105 KANKLNKDAELA
-117 AQKTETERLKQQ
+117 AQKIETERLRQ
-129 KLLNQES
+129 KKLINQEN
-136 KRRKYTVE
+136 KRYKYTVE
-144 EGIAALRMEVKTL
+144 EGISALRMEIKTL
-157 RDVEEQNKI
+157 RDAEEQNKI

-176 TTKEGTETIKRFN
+176 TTKEGTETIKKFN
-189 DVINRNDALIKKNS
+189 EVIDRNDSLIKKNS

-213 GRYKEDIKSAASE
+213 GRYKEDIKAATSE

-302 KLSAILGTTSKNIQ
+302 NLSAILGTTSKNIK

-400 IATTKSALS
+400 IATSKSALS

-557 WEAFSLSFLKS
+557 WEAFMLSFSKS
-568 TGPMKRFIDW
+568 TGLMKDVLDFFAEG
-578 LANKIREVSDL
+578 LREVAKQLKSYNQMQDDAENEAVARAQKELATSDVL
-589 IKEPEERIEGVGN
+589 KKNRENMARLYKEKIKEGMSADEAAISAKEE
-602 VAKRLA
+602 
-608 SETSEEAIIK
+608 
-618 LRTQYNK
+618 Y
-625 RKKKLMEEGDSEETA
+625 
-640 HAKSLQEISSLKLE
+640 ISSLESTFEIENRAYKTAIH
-654 VLKSDTKQL
+654 DRKQ
-663 QDLEAKALEAANKLR
+663 
-678 DMNKFTFKKFLFGT
+678 
-692 DSPGEIRKAE
+692 AE
-702 EEAVA
+702 EELNKTGLFYFNSSKGLSKKQLKENVETAIVA
-707 AQNEYMKFMY
+707 AAGKKAIASITESIIEDLKKVDLQQEETNQN
-717 LISKKEIKNEAIDS
+717 L
-731 VLKTMQKP
+731 T
-739 QETPS
+739 
-744 KPKELTDKEK
+744 KELTDKEK

-764 LKIKENYQQSELEL
+764 LKIKENYQQSELDL
-778 MDKGLEKELAKISF
+778 MDEGLEKELAKISF
-792 EYTKR
+792 EYIKR

-808 IRTRENLSKKMQE
+808 IKTRENLSKKMQE

-845 VKEGSEKELEYKLD
+845 VKEGSEEELELRQR
-859 LLLRMNELLREKE
+859 LLLVERAREVYYADKT
-872 IHEAERRGEDV
+872 GEDV
-883 ELINKKYDAR
+883 VAIQEKYDKKSIDLMAKFADLRNKKLQEQYSMDAIIASASMQEELDA
-893 FLSIIQDNI
+893 LSAKYTK
-902 SERLGLIKKGTDR
+902 GLIQR
-915 ELDIL
+915 EDYEREKAKITQKYAIEQARAAIELAKQQLNTPGLSPD
-920 DTNSLK
+920 DKLK
-926 EINALNKQYKQGEIN
+926 LERKIAEAEIALAKEVRDAEINAYEDTVKAHQKKMNKISEGIQMASEILNGFSELGSAIFDRKISEIEKEQEAN
-941 EKQYRDGIYKITKD
+941 EK
-955 SGEAKLKLL
+955 SGE
-964 LKEAEAE
+964 E
-971 LALSSDLPQEKVDE
+971 E
-985 IQRRIDKIKAQ
+985 IERI
-996 IEAFGNDMDN
+996 E
-1006 DENNPGKRWA
+1006 
-1016 DDFNAAL
+1016 
-1023 GNLSSSSN
+1023 
-1031 KYLGDSANIFNAL
+1031 
-1044 GDIIG
+1044 
-1049 EMTAKMDDAGDS
+1049 
-1061 VFDFWDNLDNKG
+1061 
-1073 KLAFVLSSF
+1073 KLA
-1082 AKIQDGITSIM
+1082 
-1093 TDVYDARIKRV
+1093 
-1104 EEEQTANKE
+1104 
-1113 AGEKELER
+1113 EK
-1121 IKKLENS
+1121 
-1128 GAITKEEA
+1128 GAITTEEA
-1136 EARKRS
+1136 EERKRV
-1142 AEQATA
+1142 AEKKTA
-1148 NKNKEL
+1148 AKNKEL
-1154 EKKKEVLQ
+1154 EKQKADLQ
-1162 QKQAKWEKTNAISQS
+1162 TRQAKFDKANNIMQTIMNTAAGIMKTIAEVGLPAAIPF
-1177 IIATALAVSRALPNL
+1177 IATTSA
-1192 VLAALVGTLGAAQL
+1192 LGAIQL

-1338 KKAAKEAELRNIS
+1338 NKAAKEAELRNIS
-1351 SRI
+1351 NRI

>member
-13 KKAFDELTNLINK
+13 KKAFDELNSLIAK
-26 FNETKEVYKNLT
+26 FNETKKVYKELT
-38 QDLAGGLKVKPGDLK
+38 EELAGGLDVKPKDLK
-53 ELADKTEKYTNIM
+53 ELADKTEKYTGIM
-66 NKLVSTQNE
+66 NQLITTQNE
-75 LADIQGEYKA
+75 LSDIQGRYKG
-85 LLKQVEEQ
+85 LLKQIEEQ
-93 TAKNVKVILEEA
+93 TEKNVKAILEEA
-105 KANKLNADAELS
+105 KANKLNKDAELA
-117 AQKTETERLKQQ
+117 AQKIETERLRQ
-129 KLLNQES
+129 KKLINQEN
-136 KRRKYTVE
+136 KRYKYTVE
-144 EGIAALRMEVKTL
+144 EGISALRMEIKTL
-157 RDVEEQNKI
+157 RDAEEQNKI

-176 TTKEGTETIKRFN
+176 TTKEGTETIKKFN
-189 DVINRNDALIKKNS
+189 EVIDRNDSLIKKNS

-213 GRYKEDIKSAASE
+213 GRYKEDIKAATSE

-302 KLSAILGTTSKNIQ
+302 NLSAILGTTSKNIK

-400 IATTKSALS
+400 IATSKSALS

-550 IAGLSSA
+550 IARLSSA
-557 WEAFSLSFLKS
+557 WEAFMLSFSKS
-568 TGPMKRFIDW
+568 TGLVKDVLDFFAKG
-578 LANKIREVSDL
+578 LREVAKQLKSYNQMQDDAENEAVARAQKELATSDVL
-589 IKEPEERIEGVGN
+589 KKNRENMARLYKEKIKEGMSADEAAISAKEE
-602 VAKRLA
+602 
-608 SETSEEAIIK
+608 
-618 LRTQYNK
+618 Y
-625 RKKKLMEEGDSEETA
+625 
-640 HAKSLQEISSLKLE
+640 ISSLESTFEIENRAYKTAIH
-654 VLKSDTKQL
+654 DRKQ
-663 QDLEAKALEAANKLR
+663 
-678 DMNKFTFKKFLFGT
+678 
-692 DSPGEIRKAE
+692 AE
-702 EEAVA
+702 EELNKTGLFYFNSSKGLSKKQLKENVETAIVA
-707 AQNEYMKFMY
+707 AAGKKAIASITESIIEDLKKVDLQQEETNQN
-717 LISKKEIKNEAIDS
+717 L
-731 VLKTMQKP
+731 T
-739 QETPS
+739 
-744 KPKELTDKEK
+744 KELTDKEK

-764 LKIKENYQQSELEL
+764 LKIKENYQQSELDL
-778 MDKGLEKELAKISF
+778 MDEGLEKELAKISF

-808 IRTRENLSKKMQE
+808 IKTRENLSKKMQE

-845 VKEGSEKELEYKLD
+845 VKEGSEEELELRQR
-859 LLLRMNELLREKE
+859 LLLVERAREVYYADKT
-872 IHEAERRGEDV
+872 GEDV
-883 ELINKKYDAR
+883 VAIQEKYDKKSIDLMAKFADLRNKKLQEQYSMDAIIASASMQEELDA
-893 FLSIIQDNI
+893 LSAKYTK
-902 SERLGLIKKGTDR
+902 GLIQR
-915 ELDIL
+915 EDYEREKAKITQKYAIEQARAAIELAKQQLNTPGLSPD
-920 DTNSLK
+920 DKLK
-926 EINALNKQYKQGEIN
+926 LERKIAEAEIALAKEVRDAEINAYEDTVKAHQKKMNKISEGIQMASEILNGFSELGSAIFDRKISEIEKEQEAN
-941 EKQYRDGIYKITKD
+941 EK
-955 SGEAKLKLL
+955 SGE
-964 LKEAEAE
+964 E
-971 LALSSDLPQEKVDE
+971 E
-985 IQRRIDKIKAQ
+985 IERI
-996 IEAFGNDMDN
+996 E
-1006 DENNPGKRWA
+1006 
-1016 DDFNAAL
+1016 
-1023 GNLSSSSN
+1023 
-1031 KYLGDSANIFNAL
+1031 
-1044 GDIIG
+1044 
-1049 EMTAKMDDAGDS
+1049 
-1061 VFDFWDNLDNKG
+1061 
-1073 KLAFVLSSF
+1073 KLA
-1082 AKIQDGITSIM
+1082 
-1093 TDVYDARIKRV
+1093 
-1104 EEEQTANKE
+1104 
-1113 AGEKELER
+1113 EK
-1121 IKKLENS
+1121 
-1128 GAITKEEA
+1128 GAITTEEA
-1136 EARKRS
+1136 EERKRV
-1142 AEQATA
+1142 AEKKTA
-1148 NKNKEL
+1148 AKNKEL
-1154 EKKKEVLQ
+1154 EKQKADLQ
-1162 QKQAKWEKTNAISQS
+1162 TRQAKFDKANNIMQTIMNTAAGIMKTIAEVGLPAAIPF
-1177 IIATALAVSRALPNL
+1177 IATTSA
-1192 VLAALVGTLGAAQL
+1192 LGAIQL

-1351 SRI
+1351 NRI

>member
-13 KKAFDELTNLINK
+13 KKAFDELANLINK
-26 FNETKEVYKNLT
+26 FNKTKKVYKELT
-38 QDLAGGLKVKPGDLK
+38 KALAGGLDVKPKDLK

-66 NKLVSTQNE
+66 NKLVTTQNE

-189 DVINRNDALIKKNS
+189 DVIDRNDALIKKNS

-213 GRYKEDIKSAASE
+213 GRYKEDIKAAASE

-302 KLSAILGTTSKNIQ
+302 KLSAILGTTSKNIK

-484 AGLKKLKDQ
+484 DGLKKLKDQ

-540 NTMGDNVQGA
+540 NTMGDNVKGA

-557 WEAFSLSFLKS
+557 WEAFSLSFLNS

-608 SETSEEAIIK
+608 SETSEEAIIR

-663 QDLEAKALEAANKLR
+663 QDLEATALDAANKLR

-731 VLKTMQKP
+731 FLKTMQKP

-744 KPKELTDKEK
+744 KPKELTDEEK
-754 KELEK
+754 RKLEK

-764 LKIKENYQQSELEL
+764 LKIKQEYQQSELDL
-778 MDKGLEKELAKISF
+778 MDEGLKKELEKISF

-808 IRTRENLSKKMQE
+808 IKTRENLSKKMKE

-839 SNRLEL
+839 SNRLEV
-845 VKEGSEKELEYKLD
+845 VKQGSEEELELRQR
-859 LLLRMNELLREKE
+859 LLLVERAREVYYADKT
-872 IHEAERRGEDV
+872 GEDV
-883 ELINKKYDAR
+883 VAIQEKYNKKSIDLMAKFADLRNKKLQEQYSMDAIIASAGMQEELDA
-893 FLSIIQDNI
+893 LSAKYTK
-902 SERLGLIKKGTDR
+902 GLIKR
-915 ELDIL
+915 EDYEREKARIAKKYAIEQAQAAIELAKQQL
-920 DTNSLK
+920 DTPGLDPDDK
-926 EINALNKQYKQGEIN
+926 IKLEKEVAEAEIALAKEVRDAEINAYEDTVKAHQKKMNKISEGIQMAAEILNGFSELGSAIFDRKISEIEKEQEAN
-941 EKQYRDGIYKITKD
+941 EK
-955 SGEAKLKLL
+955 SGE
-964 LKEAEAE
+964 E
-971 LALSSDLPQEKVDE
+971 E
-985 IQRRIDKIKAQ
+985 IERI
-996 IEAFGNDMDN
+996 E
-1006 DENNPGKRWA
+1006 
-1016 DDFNAAL
+1016 
-1023 GNLSSSSN
+1023 
-1031 KYLGDSANIFNAL
+1031 
-1044 GDIIG
+1044 
-1049 EMTAKMDDAGDS
+1049 
-1061 VFDFWDNLDNKG
+1061 
-1073 KLAFVLSSF
+1073 KLA
-1082 AKIQDGITSIM
+1082 
-1093 TDVYDARIKRV
+1093 
-1104 EEEQTANKE
+1104 
-1113 AGEKELER
+1113 EK
-1121 IKKLENS
+1121 
-1128 GAITKEEA
+1128 GAITTEEA
-1136 EARKRS
+1136 EERKRV
-1142 AEQATA
+1142 AEKKTA
-1148 NKNKEL
+1148 AKNKEL
-1154 EKKKEVLQ
+1154 EKQKADLQ
-1162 QKQAKWEKTNAISQS
+1162 TRQAKFDKANNIMQTIMNTAAGIMKTIAEVGLPAAIPF
-1177 IIATALAVSRALPNL
+1177 IATTSA
-1192 VLAALVGTLGAAQL
+1192 LGAIQL

-1239 VVTDRGAYI
+1239 VVTDKGTYI

-1338 KKAAKEAELRNIS
+1338 KKAAKETELRNIS

>member
-26 FNETKEVYKNLT
+26 FNETKEVYKELT
-38 QDLAGGLKVKPGDLK
+38 KALTGGLDVKPKDLE
-53 ELADKTEKYTNIM
+53 ELANKTEKYTNIM
-66 NKLVSTQNE
+66 NKLVTTQNE

-189 DVINRNDALIKKNS
+189 DVIDRNDALIKKNS

-213 GRYKEDIKSAASE
+213 GRYKEDIKAAASE

-302 KLSAILGTTSKNIQ
+302 KLSAILGTTSKNIK

-557 WEAFSLSFLKS
+557 WEAFMLSFSKSTGLMKDVLDFFAEGLREVAKQLKSYNQMQDDAENEAVARAQKELATSDVLKKNRENMAQLYKEKIKEGMSADEAATSAKEEYIASLKS
-568 TGPMKRFIDW
+568 TFEIENRAYKTAIHD
-578 LANKIREVSDL
+578 RE
-589 IKEPEERIEGVGN
+589 
-602 VAKRLA
+602 
-608 SETSEEAIIK
+608 
-618 LRTQYNK
+618 
-625 RKKKLMEEGDSEETA
+625 
-640 HAKSLQEISSLKLE
+640 
-654 VLKSDTKQL
+654 
-663 QDLEAKALEAANKLR
+663 
-678 DMNKFTFKKFLFGT
+678 
-692 DSPGEIRKAE
+692 KAE
-702 EEAVA
+702 EELNKTGLFYFNSAKGLSKKQLKENVETAIVA
-707 AQNEYMKFMY
+707 AAG
-717 LISKKEIKNEAIDS
+717 KKAIASITESIIED
-731 VLKTMQKP
+731 LKKVDLQ
-739 QETPS
+739 QEETNQS
-744 KPKELTDKEK
+744 LTKELTDKEK

-764 LKIKENYQQSELEL
+764 LKIKQEYQQSELDL
-778 MDKGLEKELAKISF
+778 MDEGLEKELAKISL

-808 IRTRENLSKKMQE
+808 IKTRENLSKKMQE

-839 SNRLEL
+839 SNRLEV
-845 VKEGSEKELEYKLD
+845 VKQGSEEELELRQR
-859 LLLRMNELLREKE
+859 LLLVERAQEVYYADKTGENVVAIQEKYDKKSIDLMAKFADLR
-872 IHEAERRGEDV
+872 
-883 ELINKKYDAR
+883 NKKLQEQYSMDAIIASAGMQEELDA
-893 FLSIIQDNI
+893 LSAKYTK
-902 SERLGLIKKGTDR
+902 GLIKR
-915 ELDIL
+915 EDYEREKARIAKKYAIEQARAAIELAKQQLNTPGLDP
-920 DTNSLK
+920 D
-926 EINALNKQYKQGEIN
+926 
-941 EKQYRDGIYKITKD
+941 D
-955 SGEAKLKLL
+955 KLKLER
-964 LKEAEAE
+964 KIAEAE
-971 LALSSDLPQEKVDE
+971 IALAEKVRDAKIDTYEDTEKAHQKTMNKISEGIQMAAE
-985 IQRRIDKIKAQ
+985 ILNGFSELGSAIFDRKISEIEKEQEANEKSGEEEIERI
-996 IEAFGNDMDN
+996 E
-1006 DENNPGKRWA
+1006 
-1016 DDFNAAL
+1016 
-1023 GNLSSSSN
+1023 
-1031 KYLGDSANIFNAL
+1031 
-1044 GDIIG
+1044 
-1049 EMTAKMDDAGDS
+1049 
-1061 VFDFWDNLDNKG
+1061 
-1073 KLAFVLSSF
+1073 KLA
-1082 AKIQDGITSIM
+1082 
-1093 TDVYDARIKRV
+1093 
-1104 EEEQTANKE
+1104 
-1113 AGEKELER
+1113 EK
-1121 IKKLENS
+1121 
-1128 GAITKEEA
+1128 GAITTEEA
-1136 EARKRS
+1136 EERKRV
-1142 AEQATA
+1142 AEKKTA
-1148 NKNKEL
+1148 AKNKEL
-1154 EKKKEVLQ
+1154 EKQKADLQ
-1162 QKQAKWEKTNAISQS
+1162 TRQAKFDKANNIMQTIMNTAAGIMKTIAEVGLPAAIPF
-1177 IIATALAVSRALPNL
+1177 IATTSA
-1192 VLAALVGTLGAAQL
+1192 LGAIQL

-1239 VVTDRGAYI
+1239 VVTDKGTYI

-1330 FEKMAKYQ
+1330 FENMAKYQ

>member
-13 KKAFDELTNLINK
+13 KKAFDELNSLIAK
-26 FNETKEVYKNLT
+26 FNETKKVYKELT
-38 QDLAGGLKVKPGDLK
+38 EELAGGLDVKPKDLK
-53 ELADKTEKYTNIM
+53 ELADKTEKYTGIM
-66 NKLVSTQNE
+66 NQLITTQNE
-75 LADIQGEYKA
+75 LSDIQGRYKG
-85 LLKQVEEQ
+85 LLKQIEEQ
-93 TAKNVKVILEEA
+93 TEKNVKAILEEA
-105 KANKLNADAELS
+105 KANKLNKDAELA
-117 AQKTETERLKQQ
+117 AQKIETERLRQ
-129 KLLNQES
+129 KKLINQEN
-136 KRRKYTVE
+136 KRYKYTVE
-144 EGIAALRMEVKTL
+144 EGISALRMEIKTL
-157 RDVEEQNKI
+157 RDAEEQNKI

-176 TTKEGTETIKRFN
+176 TTKEGTETIKKFN
-189 DVINRNDALIKKNS
+189 EVIDRNDSLIKKNS

-213 GRYKEDIKSAASE
+213 GRYKEDIKAATSE

-302 KLSAILGTTSKNIQ
+302 NLSAILGTTSKNIK

-400 IATTKSALS
+400 IATSKSALS

-557 WEAFSLSFLKS
+557 WEAFMLSFSKS
-568 TGPMKRFIDW
+568 TGLMKDVLDFFAEG
-578 LANKIREVSDL
+578 LREVAKQLKSYNQMQDDAENEAVARAQKELATSDVL
-589 IKEPEERIEGVGN
+589 KKNRENMARLYKEKIKEGMSADEAAISAKEE
-602 VAKRLA
+602 
-608 SETSEEAIIK
+608 
-618 LRTQYNK
+618 Y
-625 RKKKLMEEGDSEETA
+625 
-640 HAKSLQEISSLKLE
+640 ISSLESTFEIENRAYKTAIH
-654 VLKSDTKQL
+654 DRKQ
-663 QDLEAKALEAANKLR
+663 
-678 DMNKFTFKKFLFGT
+678 
-692 DSPGEIRKAE
+692 AE
-702 EEAVA
+702 EELNKTGLFYFNSSKGLSKKQLKENVETAIVA
-707 AQNEYMKFMY
+707 AAGKKAIASITESIIEDLKKVDLQQEETNQN
-717 LISKKEIKNEAIDS
+717 L
-731 VLKTMQKP
+731 T
-739 QETPS
+739 
-744 KPKELTDKEK
+744 KELTDKEK

-764 LKIKENYQQSELEL
+764 LKIKENYQQSELDL
-778 MDKGLEKELAKISF
+778 MDEGLEKELAKISF

-808 IRTRENLSKKMQE
+808 IKTRENLSKKMQE

-845 VKEGSEKELEYKLD
+845 VKEGSEEELELRQR
-859 LLLRMNELLREKE
+859 LLLVERAREVYYADKT
-872 IHEAERRGEDV
+872 GEDV
-883 ELINKKYDAR
+883 VAIQEKYDKKSIDLMAKFADLRNKKLQEQYSMDAIIASASMQEELDA
-893 FLSIIQDNI
+893 LSAKYTK
-902 SERLGLIKKGTDR
+902 GLIQR
-915 ELDIL
+915 EDYEREKAKITQKYAIEQARAAIELAKQQLNTPGLSPD
-920 DTNSLK
+920 DKLK
-926 EINALNKQYKQGEIN
+926 LERKIAEAEIALAKEVRDAEINAYEDTVKAHQKKMNKISEGIQMASEILNGFSELGSAIFDRKISEIEKEQEVN
-941 EKQYRDGIYKITKD
+941 EK
-955 SGEAKLKLL
+955 SGE
-964 LKEAEAE
+964 E
-971 LALSSDLPQEKVDE
+971 E
-985 IQRRIDKIKAQ
+985 IERI
-996 IEAFGNDMDN
+996 E
-1006 DENNPGKRWA
+1006 
-1016 DDFNAAL
+1016 
-1023 GNLSSSSN
+1023 
-1031 KYLGDSANIFNAL
+1031 
-1044 GDIIG
+1044 
-1049 EMTAKMDDAGDS
+1049 
-1061 VFDFWDNLDNKG
+1061 
-1073 KLAFVLSSF
+1073 KLA
-1082 AKIQDGITSIM
+1082 
-1093 TDVYDARIKRV
+1093 
-1104 EEEQTANKE
+1104 
-1113 AGEKELER
+1113 EK
-1121 IKKLENS
+1121 
-1128 GAITKEEA
+1128 GAITTEEA
-1136 EARKRS
+1136 EERKRV
-1142 AEQATA
+1142 AEKKTA
-1148 NKNKEL
+1148 AKNKEL
-1154 EKKKEVLQ
+1154 EKQKADLQ
-1162 QKQAKWEKTNAISQS
+1162 TRQAKFDKANNIMQTIMNTAAGIMKTIAEVGLPAAIPF
-1177 IIATALAVSRALPNL
+1177 IATTSA
-1192 VLAALVGTLGAAQL
+1192 LGAIQL

-1351 SRI
+1351 NRI

>member
-13 KKAFDELTNLINK
+13 KKAFDELNSLIAK
-26 FNETKEVYKNLT
+26 FNETKKVYKELT
-38 QDLAGGLKVKPGDLK
+38 EELAGGLDVKPKDLK
-53 ELADKTEKYTNIM
+53 ELADKTEKYTGIM
-66 NKLVSTQNE
+66 NQLITTQNE
-75 LADIQGEYKA
+75 LSDIQGRYKG
-85 LLKQVEEQ
+85 LLKQIEEQ
-93 TAKNVKVILEEA
+93 TEKNVKAILEEA
-105 KANKLNADAELS
+105 KANKLNKDAELA
-117 AQKTETERLKQQ
+117 AQKIETERLRQ
-129 KLLNQES
+129 KKLINQEN
-136 KRRKYTVE
+136 KRYKYTVE
-144 EGIAALRMEVKTL
+144 EGISALRMEIKTL
-157 RDVEEQNKI
+157 RDAEEQNKI

-176 TTKEGTETIKRFN
+176 TTKEGTETIKKFN
-189 DVINRNDALIKKNS
+189 EVIDRNDSLIKKNS

-213 GRYKEDIKSAASE
+213 GRYKEDIKAATSE

-302 KLSAILGTTSKNIQ
+302 NLSAILGTTSKNIK

-400 IATTKSALS
+400 IATSKSALS

-557 WEAFSLSFLKS
+557 WEAFMLSFSKS
-568 TGPMKRFIDW
+568 TGLMKDVLDFFAEG
-578 LANKIREVSDL
+578 LREVAKQLKSYNQMQDDAENEAVARAQKELATSDVL
-589 IKEPEERIEGVGN
+589 KKNRENMARLYKEKIKEGMSADEAAISAKEE
-602 VAKRLA
+602 
-608 SETSEEAIIK
+608 
-618 LRTQYNK
+618 Y
-625 RKKKLMEEGDSEETA
+625 
-640 HAKSLQEISSLKLE
+640 ISSLESTFEIENRAYKTAIH
-654 VLKSDTKQL
+654 DRKQ
-663 QDLEAKALEAANKLR
+663 
-678 DMNKFTFKKFLFGT
+678 
-692 DSPGEIRKAE
+692 AE
-702 EEAVA
+702 EELNKTGLFYFNSSKGLSKKQLKENVETAIVA
-707 AQNEYMKFMY
+707 AAGKKAIASITESIIEDLKKVDLQQEETNQN
-717 LISKKEIKNEAIDS
+717 L
-731 VLKTMQKP
+731 T
-739 QETPS
+739 
-744 KPKELTDKEK
+744 KELTDKEK

-764 LKIKENYQQSELEL
+764 LKIKENYQQSELDL
-778 MDKGLEKELAKISF
+778 MDEGLEKELAKISF

-797 IAAIKGNSEEE
+797 IAAIKENSEEE
-808 IRTRENLSKKMQE
+808 IKTRENLSKKMQE

-845 VKEGSEKELEYKLD
+845 VKEGSEEELELRQR
-859 LLLRMNELLREKE
+859 LLLVERAREVYYADKT
-872 IHEAERRGEDV
+872 GEDV
-883 ELINKKYDAR
+883 VAIQEKYDKKSIDLMAKFADLRNKKLQEQYSMDAIIASASMQEELDA
-893 FLSIIQDNI
+893 LSAKYTK
-902 SERLGLIKKGTDR
+902 GLIQR
-915 ELDIL
+915 EDYEREKAKITQKYAIEQARAAIELAKQQLNTPGLSPD
-920 DTNSLK
+920 DKLK
-926 EINALNKQYKQGEIN
+926 LERKIAEAEIALAKEVRDAEINAYEDTVKAHQKKMNKISEGIQMASEILNGFSELGSAIFDRKISEIEKEQEAN
-941 EKQYRDGIYKITKD
+941 EK
-955 SGEAKLKLL
+955 SGE
-964 LKEAEAE
+964 E
-971 LALSSDLPQEKVDE
+971 E
-985 IQRRIDKIKAQ
+985 IERI
-996 IEAFGNDMDN
+996 E
-1006 DENNPGKRWA
+1006 
-1016 DDFNAAL
+1016 
-1023 GNLSSSSN
+1023 
-1031 KYLGDSANIFNAL
+1031 
-1044 GDIIG
+1044 
-1049 EMTAKMDDAGDS
+1049 
-1061 VFDFWDNLDNKG
+1061 
-1073 KLAFVLSSF
+1073 KLA
-1082 AKIQDGITSIM
+1082 
-1093 TDVYDARIKRV
+1093 
-1104 EEEQTANKE
+1104 
-1113 AGEKELER
+1113 EK
-1121 IKKLENS
+1121 
-1128 GAITKEEA
+1128 GAITTEEA
-1136 EARKRS
+1136 EERKRV
-1142 AEQATA
+1142 AEKKTA
-1148 NKNKEL
+1148 AKNKEL
-1154 EKKKEVLQ
+1154 EKQKADLQ
-1162 QKQAKWEKTNAISQS
+1162 TRQAKFDKANNIMQTIMNTAAGIMKTIAEVGLPAAIPF
-1177 IIATALAVSRALPNL
+1177 IATTSA
-1192 VLAALVGTLGAAQL
+1192 LGAIQL

-1351 SRI
+1351 NRI

>member
-13 KKAFDELTNLINK
+13 KKAFDELTSLIAK
-26 FNETKEVYKNLT
+26 FNETKEAYVNLT
-38 QDLAGGLKVKPGDLK
+38 KDLAGGLRVKPGDLK
-53 ELADKTEKYTNIM
+53 ELADKTEKYTGIM
-66 NKLVSTQNE
+66 NQLITTQNE
-75 LADIQGEYKA
+75 LSDIQGRYKG
-85 LLKQVEEQ
+85 LLKQIEEQ
-93 TAKNVKVILEEA
+93 TEKNVKAILEEA
-105 KANKLNADAELS
+105 KANKLNKDAELA
-117 AQKTETERLKQQ
+117 AQKIETERLRQ
-129 KLLNQES
+129 KKLINQEN
-136 KRRKYTVE
+136 KRYKYTVE
-144 EGIAALRMEVKTL
+144 DGISALRMEIKTL
-157 RDVEEQNKI
+157 RDAEEQNKI

-176 TTKEGTETIKRFN
+176 TTKEGTETIKKFN
-189 DVINRNDALIKKNS
+189 EVIDRNDSLIKKNS

-213 GRYKEDIKSAASE
+213 GRYKEDIKAATSE

-302 KLSAILGTTSKNIQ
+302 NLSAILGTTSKNIK

-400 IATTKSALS
+400 IATSKSALS
-409 FSYLQTAMPIVGPVA
+409 FFYLQTAMPIVGPVA

-557 WEAFSLSFLKS
+557 WEAFMLSFSKS
-568 TGPMKRFIDW
+568 TGLMKDVLDFFAEG
-578 LANKIREVSDL
+578 LREVAKQLKSYNQMQDDAENEAVARAQKELATSDVL
-589 IKEPEERIEGVGN
+589 KKNRENMARLYKEKIKEGMSADEAAISAKEE
-602 VAKRLA
+602 
-608 SETSEEAIIK
+608 
-618 LRTQYNK
+618 Y
-625 RKKKLMEEGDSEETA
+625 
-640 HAKSLQEISSLKLE
+640 ISSLE
-654 VLKSDTKQL
+654 S
-663 QDLEAKALEAANKLR
+663 
-678 DMNKFTFKKFLFGT
+678 TF
-692 DSPGEIRKAE
+692 EIENRAYKTAIHDREKAE
-702 EEAVA
+702 EELNKTGLFYFNSSKGLSKKQLKENVETAIVA
-707 AQNEYMKFMY
+707 AAGKKAIASITESIIEDLKKVDLQQEETNQN
-717 LISKKEIKNEAIDS
+717 L
-731 VLKTMQKP
+731 T
-739 QETPS
+739 
-744 KPKELTDKEK
+744 KELTDKEK

-764 LKIKENYQQSELEL
+764 LKIKENYQQSELDL
-778 MDKGLEKELAKISF
+778 MDEGLEKELAKISF

-808 IRTRENLSKKMQE
+808 IKTRENLSKKMQE

-845 VKEGSEKELEYKLD
+845 VKEGSEEELELRQR
-859 LLLRMNELLREKE
+859 LLLVERAREVYYADKT
-872 IHEAERRGEDV
+872 GEDV
-883 ELINKKYDAR
+883 VVIQEKYDKKSIDLMAKFADLRNKKLQEQYSMDAIIASASMQEELDS
-893 FLSIIQDNI
+893 LSAKYTK
-902 SERLGLIKKGTDR
+902 GLIQR
-915 ELDIL
+915 EDYEREKAKITQKYAIEQARAAIELAKQQLNTPGLSPD
-920 DTNSLK
+920 DKLK
-926 EINALNKQYKQGEIN
+926 LERKIAEAEIALAKEVRDAEINAYEDTVKAHQKKMNKISEGIQMASEILNGFSELGSAIFDRKISEIEKEQEAN
-941 EKQYRDGIYKITKD
+941 EKY
-955 SGEAKLKLL
+955 GE
-964 LKEAEAE
+964 E
-971 LALSSDLPQEKVDE
+971 E
-985 IQRRIDKIKAQ
+985 IERI
-996 IEAFGNDMDN
+996 E
-1006 DENNPGKRWA
+1006 
-1016 DDFNAAL
+1016 
-1023 GNLSSSSN
+1023 
-1031 KYLGDSANIFNAL
+1031 
-1044 GDIIG
+1044 
-1049 EMTAKMDDAGDS
+1049 
-1061 VFDFWDNLDNKG
+1061 
-1073 KLAFVLSSF
+1073 KLA
-1082 AKIQDGITSIM
+1082 
-1093 TDVYDARIKRV
+1093 
-1104 EEEQTANKE
+1104 
-1113 AGEKELER
+1113 EK
-1121 IKKLENS
+1121 
-1128 GAITKEEA
+1128 GAITTEEA
-1136 EARKRS
+1136 EERKRV
-1142 AEQATA
+1142 AEKKTA
-1148 NKNKEL
+1148 AKNKEL
-1154 EKKKEVLQ
+1154 EKQKADLQ
-1162 QKQAKWEKTNAISQS
+1162 TRQAKFDKANNIMQTIMNTAAGIMKTIAEVGLPAAIPF
-1177 IIATALAVSRALPNL
+1177 IATTSA
-1192 VLAALVGTLGAAQL
+1192 LGAIQL

>member
-1 MANEFKITDIVD
+1 MANEFKITDVVD
-13 KKAFDELTNLINK
+13 KKAFDELANLINK
-26 FNETKEVYKNLT
+26 FNETKEVYKELT
-38 QDLAGGLKVKPGDLK
+38 KALAGGLDVKPKDLK

-75 LADIQGEYKA
+75 LADIQGKYKA

-189 DVINRNDALIKKNS
+189 DVIDRNDALIKKNS

-213 GRYKEDIKSAASE
+213 GRYKEDIKAAASE

-270 VGAQAVISGIQQ
+270 LGAQAVISGIQQ

-302 KLSAILGTTSKNIQ
+302 KLSAILGTTSKNIK

-484 AGLKKLKDQ
+484 DGLKKLKDQ

-557 WEAFSLSFLKS
+557 WEAFMLSFSKS
-568 TGPMKRFIDW
+568 TGPMKDVLDFFAEG
-578 LANKIREVSDL
+578 LREVAKQLKSYNQMQDDAENEAVARAQKELATSDVL
-589 IKEPEERIEGVGN
+589 KKNRENMAQLYKEKIKEGMSADEAATSAKEEYI
-602 VAKRLA
+602 A
-608 SETSEEAIIK
+608 
-618 LRTQYNK
+618 
-625 RKKKLMEEGDSEETA
+625 
-640 HAKSLQEISSLKLE
+640 SLK
-654 VLKSDTKQL
+654 S
-663 QDLEAKALEAANKLR
+663 
-678 DMNKFTFKKFLFGT
+678 TF
-692 DSPGEIRKAE
+692 EIENRAYKTAIHDREKAE
-702 EEAVA
+702 EELNKTGLFYFNSAKGLSKKQLKENVETAIVA
-707 AQNEYMKFMY
+707 AAG
-717 LISKKEIKNEAIDS
+717 KKAIASITESIIED
-731 VLKTMQKP
+731 LKKVDLQ
-739 QETPS
+739 QEETNQS
-744 KPKELTDKEK
+744 LTKELTDKEK

-764 LKIKENYQQSELEL
+764 LKIKQEYQQSELDL
-778 MDKGLEKELAKISF
+778 MDEGLEKELAKISL

-808 IRTRENLSKKMQE
+808 IKTRENLSKKMQE

-839 SNRLEL
+839 SNRLEV
-845 VKEGSEKELEYKLD
+845 VKQGSEEELELRQR
-859 LLLRMNELLREKE
+859 LLLVERAREVYYADKT
-872 IHEAERRGEDV
+872 GEDV
-883 ELINKKYDAR
+883 VAIQEKYDKKSIDLMAKFADLRNKKLQEQYSMDAIIASASMQEELDA
-893 FLSIIQDNI
+893 LSAKYTK
-902 SERLGLIKKGTDR
+902 GLIKR
-915 ELDIL
+915 EDYEREKARIAKKYAIEQARAAIELAKQQLNTPGLDP
-920 DTNSLK
+920 DDKLK
-926 EINALNKQYKQGEIN
+926 LERKIAEAEIALAKEVRDAEINAYEDTVKAHQKKMNKISEGIQMAAEILNGFSELGSAIFDRKISEIEKEQEAN
-941 EKQYRDGIYKITKD
+941 EK
-955 SGEAKLKLL
+955 SGE
-964 LKEAEAE
+964 E
-971 LALSSDLPQEKVDE
+971 E
-985 IQRRIDKIKAQ
+985 IERI
-996 IEAFGNDMDN
+996 E
-1006 DENNPGKRWA
+1006 
-1016 DDFNAAL
+1016 
-1023 GNLSSSSN
+1023 
-1031 KYLGDSANIFNAL
+1031 
-1044 GDIIG
+1044 
-1049 EMTAKMDDAGDS
+1049 
-1061 VFDFWDNLDNKG
+1061 
-1073 KLAFVLSSF
+1073 KLA
-1082 AKIQDGITSIM
+1082 
-1093 TDVYDARIKRV
+1093 
-1104 EEEQTANKE
+1104 
-1113 AGEKELER
+1113 EK
-1121 IKKLENS
+1121 
-1128 GAITKEEA
+1128 GAITTEEA
-1136 EARKRS
+1136 EARKRT
-1142 AEQATA
+1142 AEQKTA
-1148 NKNKEL
+1148 AKNKEL
-1154 EKKKEVLQ
+1154 EKQKADLQ
-1162 QKQAKWEKTNAISQS
+1162 TRQAKFDKANNIMQTIMNTAAGIMKTIAEVGLPAAIPF
-1177 IIATALAVSRALPNL
+1177 IATTSA
-1192 VLAALVGTLGAAQL
+1192 LGAIQL

-1239 VVTDRGAYI
+1239 VVTDKGTYI

-1267 VDIERRSDFL
+1267 VDIEKRSDFL

-1289 NLRSDIGALMKDAE
+1289 NLCSDIGALMKDAE

>member
-26 FNETKEVYKNLT
+26 FNETKEVYKELT
-38 QDLAGGLKVKPGDLK
+38 KALAGGLDVKPKDLK

-189 DVINRNDALIKKNS
+189 DVIDRNDALIKKNS

-213 GRYKEDIKSAASE
+213 GRYKEDIKAAASE

-302 KLSAILGTTSKNIQ
+302 KLSAILGTTSKNIK

-557 WEAFSLSFLKS
+557 WEAFMLSFSKS
-568 TGPMKRFIDW
+568 TGPMKDVLDFFAEG
-578 LANKIREVSDL
+578 LREVAKQLKSYNQMQDDAENEAVARAQKELATSDVL
-589 IKEPEERIEGVGN
+589 KKNRENMAQLYKEKIKEGMSADEAATSAKEEYI
-602 VAKRLA
+602 A
-608 SETSEEAIIK
+608 
-618 LRTQYNK
+618 
-625 RKKKLMEEGDSEETA
+625 
-640 HAKSLQEISSLKLE
+640 SLK
-654 VLKSDTKQL
+654 S
-663 QDLEAKALEAANKLR
+663 
-678 DMNKFTFKKFLFGT
+678 TF
-692 DSPGEIRKAE
+692 EIENRAYKTAIHDREKAE
-702 EEAVA
+702 EELNKTGLFYFNSAKGLSKKQLKENVETAIVA
-707 AQNEYMKFMY
+707 AAG
-717 LISKKEIKNEAIDS
+717 KKAIASITESIIED
-731 VLKTMQKP
+731 LKKVDLQ
-739 QETPS
+739 QEETNQS
-744 KPKELTDKEK
+744 LTKELTDKEK

-764 LKIKENYQQSELEL
+764 LKIKQEYQQSELDL
-778 MDKGLEKELAKISF
+778 MDEGLEKELAKISL
-792 EYTKR
+792 EYAKR

-808 IRTRENLSKKMQE
+808 IKTRENLSKKMQE

-839 SNRLEL
+839 SNRLEV
-845 VKEGSEKELEYKLD
+845 VKQGSEEELELRQR
-859 LLLRMNELLREKE
+859 LLLVERAREVYYADKT
-872 IHEAERRGEDV
+872 GEDV
-883 ELINKKYDAR
+883 VAIQEKYDKKSIDLMAKFADLRNKKLQEQYSMDAIISSAGMQEELDA
-893 FLSIIQDNI
+893 LSAKYTK
-902 SERLGLIKKGTDR
+902 GLIKR
-915 ELDIL
+915 EDYEREKARIAKKYAIEQARAAIELAKQQLNTPGLDP
-920 DTNSLK
+920 D
-926 EINALNKQYKQGEIN
+926 
-941 EKQYRDGIYKITKD
+941 D
-955 SGEAKLKLL
+955 KLKLER
-964 LKEAEAE
+964 KIAEAE
-971 LALSSDLPQEKVDE
+971 IALAKEVRDAKINAYEDTVKAHQKKMNKISEGIQMAAEILNGFSELGSAIFDRKISEIEKEQEANEKSGEEE
-985 IQRRIDKIKAQ
+985 IERI
-996 IEAFGNDMDN
+996 E
-1006 DENNPGKRWA
+1006 
-1016 DDFNAAL
+1016 
-1023 GNLSSSSN
+1023 
-1031 KYLGDSANIFNAL
+1031 
-1044 GDIIG
+1044 
-1049 EMTAKMDDAGDS
+1049 
-1061 VFDFWDNLDNKG
+1061 
-1073 KLAFVLSSF
+1073 KLA
-1082 AKIQDGITSIM
+1082 
-1093 TDVYDARIKRV
+1093 
-1104 EEEQTANKE
+1104 
-1113 AGEKELER
+1113 EK
-1121 IKKLENS
+1121 
-1128 GAITKEEA
+1128 GAITTEEA
-1136 EARKRS
+1136 EARKRT
-1142 AEQATA
+1142 AEQKTA
-1148 NKNKEL
+1148 AKNKEL
-1154 EKKKEVLQ
+1154 EKQKADLQ
-1162 QKQAKWEKTNAISQS
+1162 TRQAKFDKANNIMQTIMNTAAGIMKTIAEVGLPAAIPF
-1177 IIATALAVSRALPNL
+1177 IATTSA
-1192 VLAALVGTLGAAQL
+1192 LGAIQL

-1239 VVTDRGAYI
+1239 VVTDKGTYI

>member
-26 FNETKEVYKNLT
+26 FNETKEVYKELT
-38 QDLAGGLKVKPGDLK
+38 KALTGGLDVKPKDLE
-53 ELADKTEKYTNIM
+53 ELANKTEKYTNIM
-66 NKLVSTQNE
+66 NKLVTTQNE

-189 DVINRNDALIKKNS
+189 DVIDRNDALIKKNS

-213 GRYKEDIKSAASE
+213 GRYKEDIKAAASE

-302 KLSAILGTTSKNIQ
+302 KLSAILGTTSKNIK

-557 WEAFSLSFLKS
+557 WEAFMLSFSKS
-568 TGPMKRFIDW
+568 TGPMKDVLNF
-578 LANKIREVSDL
+578 LARGIRNAADNFKSLEEKENDAIQLAINNQRELFSEFEV
-589 IKEPEERIEGVGN
+589 EERYI
-602 VAKRLA
+602 
-608 SETSEEAIIK
+608 
-618 LRTQYNK
+618 
-625 RKKKLMEEGDSEETA
+625 
-640 HAKSLQEISSLKLE
+640 QEIKDAWQEYMDS
-654 VLKSDTKQL
+654 
-663 QDLEAKALEAANKLR
+663 
-678 DMNKFTFKKFLFGT
+678 GT
-692 DSPGEIRKAE
+692 DSKEAFERVVKEKREYLNEEIEKYGEVADEAERSYRRVTKAMQDSNMFSRALSGTSLSDYE
-702 EEAVA
+702 KQRNLQFSLWSEAEKGSEKYK
-707 AQNEYMKFMY
+707 NFLEILDSYE
-717 LISKKEIKNEAIDS
+717 KERF
-731 VLKTMQKP
+731 
-739 QETPS
+739 
-744 KPKELTDKEK
+744 KPKTKDKPKDLTDKEK

-759 AERER
+759 AQRER
-764 LKIKENYQQSELEL
+764 LKIKQEYQQSELDL
-778 MDKGLEKELAKISF
+778 MDEGLEKELAKISL

-808 IRTRENLSKKMQE
+808 IKTRENLSKKMQE

-839 SNRLEL
+839 SNRLEV
-845 VKEGSEKELEYKLD
+845 VKQGSEEELELRQR
-859 LLLRMNELLREKE
+859 LLLVERAREVYYADKT
-872 IHEAERRGEDV
+872 GEDV
-883 ELINKKYDAR
+883 VAIQEKYDKKSIDLMAKFADLRNKKLQEQYSMDAIIASAGMQEELDA
-893 FLSIIQDNI
+893 LSAKYTK
-902 SERLGLIKKGTDR
+902 GLIKR
-915 ELDIL
+915 EDYEREKARIAKKYAIEQAQAAIELAKQQL
-920 DTNSLK
+920 DTPGLDPDDK
-926 EINALNKQYKQGEIN
+926 IKLEKEVAEAEIALAKEVRDAEINAYEDTVKAHQKKMNKISEGIQMAAEILNGFSELGSAIFDRKISEIEKEQEAN
-941 EKQYRDGIYKITKD
+941 EK
-955 SGEAKLKLL
+955 SGE
-964 LKEAEAE
+964 E
-971 LALSSDLPQEKVDE
+971 E
-985 IQRRIDKIKAQ
+985 IERI
-996 IEAFGNDMDN
+996 E
-1006 DENNPGKRWA
+1006 
-1016 DDFNAAL
+1016 
-1023 GNLSSSSN
+1023 
-1031 KYLGDSANIFNAL
+1031 
-1044 GDIIG
+1044 
-1049 EMTAKMDDAGDS
+1049 
-1061 VFDFWDNLDNKG
+1061 
-1073 KLAFVLSSF
+1073 KLA
-1082 AKIQDGITSIM
+1082 
-1093 TDVYDARIKRV
+1093 
-1104 EEEQTANKE
+1104 
-1113 AGEKELER
+1113 EK
-1121 IKKLENS
+1121 
-1128 GAITKEEA
+1128 GAITTEEA
-1136 EARKRS
+1136 EERKRV
-1142 AEQATA
+1142 AEKKTA
-1148 NKNKEL
+1148 AKNKEL
-1154 EKKKEVLQ
+1154 EKQKADLQ
-1162 QKQAKWEKTNAISQS
+1162 TRQAKFDKANNIMQTIMNTAAGIMKTIAEVGLPAAIPF
-1177 IIATALAVSRALPNL
+1177 IATTSA
-1192 VLAALVGTLGAAQL
+1192 LGAIQL

-1338 KKAAKEAELRNIS
+1338 KKAAKETELRNIS

>member
-13 KKAFDELTNLINK
+13 KKAFDELTSLIAK
-26 FNETKEVYKNLT
+26 FNETKEAYVNLT
-38 QDLAGGLKVKPGDLK
+38 KDLAGGLRVKPGDLK
-53 ELADKTEKYTNIM
+53 ELADKTEKYTGIM
-66 NKLVSTQNE
+66 NQLITTQNE
-75 LADIQGEYKA
+75 LSDIQGRYKG
-85 LLKQVEEQ
+85 LLKQIEEQ
-93 TAKNVKVILEEA
+93 TEINVKAILEEA
-105 KANKLNADAELS
+105 KANKLNKDAELA
-117 AQKTETERLKQQ
+117 AQKIETERLRQ
-129 KLLNQES
+129 KKLINQEN
-136 KRRKYTVE
+136 KRYKYTVE
-144 EGIAALRMEVKTL
+144 EGISALRMEIKTL
-157 RDVEEQNKI
+157 RDAEEQNKI

-176 TTKEGTETIKRFN
+176 TTKEGTETIKKFN
-189 DVINRNDALIKKNS
+189 EVIDRNDSLIKKNS

-213 GRYKEDIKSAASE
+213 GRYKEDIKAATSE

-302 KLSAILGTTSKNIQ
+302 NLSAILGTTSKNIK

-400 IATTKSALS
+400 IATSKSALS

-557 WEAFSLSFLKS
+557 WEAFMLSFSKS
-568 TGPMKRFIDW
+568 TGLMKDVLDFFAEG
-578 LANKIREVSDL
+578 LREVAKQLKSYNQMQDDAENEAVARAQKELATSDVL
-589 IKEPEERIEGVGN
+589 KKNRENMARLYKEKIKEGMSADEAAISAKEE
-602 VAKRLA
+602 
-608 SETSEEAIIK
+608 
-618 LRTQYNK
+618 Y
-625 RKKKLMEEGDSEETA
+625 
-640 HAKSLQEISSLKLE
+640 ISSLE
-654 VLKSDTKQL
+654 S
-663 QDLEAKALEAANKLR
+663 
-678 DMNKFTFKKFLFGT
+678 TF
-692 DSPGEIRKAE
+692 EIENRAYKTAIHDREKAE
-702 EEAVA
+702 EEL
-707 AQNEYMKFMY
+707 NKTGLFYFNSSKG
-717 LISKKEIKNEAIDS
+717 LSKKQLKENVETAIIAAAGKKAIASITESIIED
-731 VLKTMQKP
+731 LKKVDLQ
-739 QETPS
+739 QEETNQNLT
-744 KPKELTDKEK
+744 KELTDKEK

-764 LKIKENYQQSELEL
+764 LKIKENYQRSELDL
-778 MDKGLEKELAKISF
+778 MDEGLEKELAKISF

-797 IAAIKGNSEEE
+797 IAAIKENSEEE
-808 IRTRENLSKKMQE
+808 IKTRENLSKKMQE

-845 VKEGSEKELEYKLD
+845 VKEGSEEELELRQR
-859 LLLRMNELLREKE
+859 LLLVERAREVYYADKT
-872 IHEAERRGEDV
+872 GEDV
-883 ELINKKYDAR
+883 VAIQEKYDKKSIDLMAKFADLRNKKLQEQYSMDAIIASASMQEELDA
-893 FLSIIQDNI
+893 LSAKYTK
-902 SERLGLIKKGTDR
+902 GLIQR
-915 ELDIL
+915 EDYEREKAKITQKYAIEQARAAIELAKQQLNTPGLSPD
-920 DTNSLK
+920 DKLK
-926 EINALNKQYKQGEIN
+926 LERKIAEAEIALAKEVRDAEINAYEDTVKAHQKKMNKISEGIQMASEILNGFSELGSAIFDRKISEIEKEQEAN
-941 EKQYRDGIYKITKD
+941 EK
-955 SGEAKLKLL
+955 SGE
-964 LKEAEAE
+964 E
-971 LALSSDLPQEKVDE
+971 E
-985 IQRRIDKIKAQ
+985 IERI
-996 IEAFGNDMDN
+996 E
-1006 DENNPGKRWA
+1006 
-1016 DDFNAAL
+1016 
-1023 GNLSSSSN
+1023 
-1031 KYLGDSANIFNAL
+1031 
-1044 GDIIG
+1044 
-1049 EMTAKMDDAGDS
+1049 
-1061 VFDFWDNLDNKG
+1061 
-1073 KLAFVLSSF
+1073 KLA
-1082 AKIQDGITSIM
+1082 
-1093 TDVYDARIKRV
+1093 
-1104 EEEQTANKE
+1104 
-1113 AGEKELER
+1113 EK
-1121 IKKLENS
+1121 
-1128 GAITKEEA
+1128 GAITTEEA
-1136 EARKRS
+1136 EERKRV
-1142 AEQATA
+1142 AEKKTA
-1148 NKNKEL
+1148 AKNKEL
-1154 EKKKEVLQ
+1154 EKQKADLQ
-1162 QKQAKWEKTNAISQS
+1162 TRQAKFDKANNIMQTIMNTAAGIMKTIAEVGLPAAIPF
-1177 IIATALAVSRALPNL
+1177 IATTSA
-1192 VLAALVGTLGAAQL
+1192 LGAIQL

-1351 SRI
+1351 NRI

>member
-26 FNETKEVYKNLT
+26 FNDTKKVYKELT
-38 QDLAGGLKVKPGDLK
+38 EDLAGGLRVKPGDLK
-53 ELADKTEKYTNIM
+53 ELADKTEKYTGIM
-66 NKLVSTQNE
+66 NQLITTQNE
-75 LADIQGEYKA
+75 LSDIQGRYKG
-85 LLKQVEEQ
+85 LLKQIEEQ
-93 TAKNVKVILEEA
+93 TEKNVKAILEEA
-105 KANKLNADAELS
+105 KANKLNKDAELA
-117 AQKTETERLKQQ
+117 AQKIETERLRQ
-129 KLLNQES
+129 KKLINQEI
-136 KRRKYTVE
+136 KRYKYTVE
-144 EGIAALRMEVKTL
+144 EGISALRMEIKTL
-157 RDVEEQNKI
+157 RDAEEQNKI

-176 TTKEGTETIKRFN
+176 TTKEGTETIKKFN
-189 DVINRNDALIKKNS
+189 EVIDRNDSLIKKNS

-213 GRYKEDIKSAASE
+213 GRYKEDIKAATSE

-302 KLSAILGTTSKNIQ
+302 NLSAILGTTSKNIK

-400 IATTKSALS
+400 IATSKSALS

-557 WEAFSLSFLKS
+557 WEALMLSFSKS
-568 TGPMKRFIDW
+568 TGPMKDVLDFLARGIRNIANDW
-578 LANKIREVSDL
+578 KSLEEKENDAIQLAIKNQRELSSEFKI
-589 IKEPEERIEGVGN
+589 EERYI
-602 VAKRLA
+602 
-608 SETSEEAIIK
+608 
-618 LRTQYNK
+618 
-625 RKKKLMEEGDSEETA
+625 
-640 HAKSLQEISSLKLE
+640 QEIKDAWQEYMDS
-654 VLKSDTKQL
+654 
-663 QDLEAKALEAANKLR
+663 
-678 DMNKFTFKKFLFGT
+678 GT
-692 DSPGEIRKAE
+692 DSKEAFKRAIEDKTDYLNKEIEKYGEVADKAE
-702 EEAVA
+702 RSYRRVTKAMQDSNIFTRAQSGTSLSDYEKQRNLQFGLWSEA
-707 AQNEYMKFMY
+707 E
-717 LISKKEIKNEAIDS
+717 KESEKYKY
-731 VLKTMQKP
+731 VLEKVNAFEKEMFKP
-739 QETPS
+739 KP
-744 KPKELTDKEK
+744 KPKELTDEEK

-764 LKIKENYQQSELEL
+764 LKIKENYQQSELDL
-778 MDKGLEKELAKISF
+778 MDEGLEKELAKISF

-808 IRTRENLSKKMQE
+808 IKTRENLSKKMQE

-845 VKEGSEKELEYKLD
+845 VKEGSEEELELRQR
-859 LLLRMNELLREKE
+859 LLLVERAREVYYADKT
-872 IHEAERRGEDV
+872 GEDV
-883 ELINKKYDAR
+883 VAIQEKYDKKSIDLMAKFADLRNKKLQEQYSMDAIIASASMQEELDA
-893 FLSIIQDNI
+893 LSAKYTK
-902 SERLGLIKKGTDR
+902 GLIQR
-915 ELDIL
+915 EDYEREKAKITQKYAIEQARAAIELAKQQLNTPGLSPD
-920 DTNSLK
+920 DKLK
-926 EINALNKQYKQGEIN
+926 LERKIAEAEIALAKEVRDAEINAYEDTVKAHQKKMNKISEGIQMASEILNGFSELGSAIFDRKISEIEKEQEAN
-941 EKQYRDGIYKITKD
+941 EK
-955 SGEAKLKLL
+955 SGE
-964 LKEAEAE
+964 E
-971 LALSSDLPQEKVDE
+971 E
-985 IQRRIDKIKAQ
+985 IERI
-996 IEAFGNDMDN
+996 E
-1006 DENNPGKRWA
+1006 
-1016 DDFNAAL
+1016 
-1023 GNLSSSSN
+1023 
-1031 KYLGDSANIFNAL
+1031 
-1044 GDIIG
+1044 
-1049 EMTAKMDDAGDS
+1049 
-1061 VFDFWDNLDNKG
+1061 
-1073 KLAFVLSSF
+1073 KLA
-1082 AKIQDGITSIM
+1082 
-1093 TDVYDARIKRV
+1093 
-1104 EEEQTANKE
+1104 
-1113 AGEKELER
+1113 EK
-1121 IKKLENS
+1121 
-1128 GAITKEEA
+1128 GAITTEEA
-1136 EARKRS
+1136 EERKRV
-1142 AEQATA
+1142 AEKKTA
-1148 NKNKEL
+1148 AKNKEL
-1154 EKKKEVLQ
+1154 EKQKADLQ
-1162 QKQAKWEKTNAISQS
+1162 TRQAKFDKANNIMQTIMNTAAGIMKTIAEVGLPAAIPF
-1177 IIATALAVSRALPNL
+1177 IATTSA
-1192 VLAALVGTLGAAQL
+1192 LGAIQL

-1248 TPNVPTLI
+1248 TPDVPTLI

-1308 ITVNVNN
+1308 ISVNVNN

-1351 SRI
+1351 NRI

>member
-13 KKAFDELTNLINK
+13 KKAFDELTILIAK
-26 FNETKEVYKNLT
+26 FNETKEAYVNLT
-38 QDLAGGLKVKPGDLK
+38 KDLAGGLRVKPGDLK
-53 ELADKTEKYTNIM
+53 ELADKTEKYTGIM
-66 NKLVSTQNE
+66 NQLITTQNE
-75 LADIQGEYKA
+75 LSDIQGRYKG
-85 LLKQVEEQ
+85 LLKQIEEQ
-93 TAKNVKVILEEA
+93 TEKNVKAILEEA
-105 KANKLNADAELS
+105 KANKLNKDAELA
-117 AQKTETERLKQQ
+117 AQKIETERLRQ
-129 KLLNQES
+129 KKLINQEN
-136 KRRKYTVE
+136 KRYKYTVE
-144 EGIAALRMEVKTL
+144 EGISALRMEIKTL
-157 RDVEEQNKI
+157 RDAEEQNKI

-176 TTKEGTETIKRFN
+176 TTKEGTETIKKFN
-189 DVINRNDALIKKNS
+189 EVIDRNDSLIKKNS

-213 GRYKEDIKSAASE
+213 GRYKEDIKAATSE

-302 KLSAILGTTSKNIQ
+302 NLSAILGTTSKNIK

-400 IATTKSALS
+400 IATSKSALS

-557 WEAFSLSFLKS
+557 WEAFMLSFSKS
-568 TGPMKRFIDW
+568 TGLMKDVLDFFAEG
-578 LANKIREVSDL
+578 LREVAKQLKSYNQMQDDAENEAVARAQKELATSDVL
-589 IKEPEERIEGVGN
+589 KKNRENMARLYKEKIKEGMSADEAAISAKEE
-602 VAKRLA
+602 
-608 SETSEEAIIK
+608 
-618 LRTQYNK
+618 Y
-625 RKKKLMEEGDSEETA
+625 
-640 HAKSLQEISSLKLE
+640 ISSLESTFEIENRAYKTAIH
-654 VLKSDTKQL
+654 DRKQ
-663 QDLEAKALEAANKLR
+663 
-678 DMNKFTFKKFLFGT
+678 
-692 DSPGEIRKAE
+692 AE
-702 EEAVA
+702 EELNKTGLFYFNSSKGLSKKQLKENVETAIVA
-707 AQNEYMKFMY
+707 AAGKKAIASITESIIEDLKKVDLQQEETNQN
-717 LISKKEIKNEAIDS
+717 L
-731 VLKTMQKP
+731 T
-739 QETPS
+739 
-744 KPKELTDKEK
+744 KELTDKEK

-764 LKIKENYQQSELEL
+764 LKIKENYQQSELDL
-778 MDKGLEKELAKISF
+778 MDEGLEKELAKISF

-808 IRTRENLSKKMQE
+808 IKTRENLSKKMQE

-845 VKEGSEKELEYKLD
+845 VKEGSEEELELRQR
-859 LLLRMNELLREKE
+859 LLLVERAREVYYADKT
-872 IHEAERRGEDV
+872 GEDV
-883 ELINKKYDAR
+883 VAIQEKYDKKSIDLMAKFADLRNKKLQEQYSMDAIIASASMQEELDA
-893 FLSIIQDNI
+893 LSAKYTK
-902 SERLGLIKKGTDR
+902 GLIQR
-915 ELDIL
+915 EDYEREKAKITQKYAIEQARAAIELAKQQLNTPGLSPD
-920 DTNSLK
+920 DKLK
-926 EINALNKQYKQGEIN
+926 LERKIAEAEIALAKEVRDAEINAYEDTVKAHQKKMNKISEGIQMASEILNGFSELGSAIFDRKISEIEKEQEAN
-941 EKQYRDGIYKITKD
+941 EK
-955 SGEAKLKLL
+955 SGE
-964 LKEAEAE
+964 E
-971 LALSSDLPQEKVDE
+971 E
-985 IQRRIDKIKAQ
+985 I
-996 IEAFGNDMDN
+996 
-1006 DENNPGKRWA
+1006 
-1016 DDFNAAL
+1016 
-1023 GNLSSSSN
+1023 
-1031 KYLGDSANIFNAL
+1031 
-1044 GDIIG
+1044 
-1049 EMTAKMDDAGDS
+1049 
-1061 VFDFWDNLDNKG
+1061 
-1073 KLAFVLSSF
+1073 
-1082 AKIQDGITSIM
+1082 
-1093 TDVYDARIKRV
+1093 
-1104 EEEQTANKE
+1104 
-1113 AGEKELER
+1113 ER
-1121 IKKLENS
+1121 IEQLAEK
-1128 GAITKEEA
+1128 GAITTEEA
-1136 EARKRS
+1136 EERKRV
-1142 AEQATA
+1142 AEKKTA
-1148 NKNKEL
+1148 AKNKEL
-1154 EKKKEVLQ
+1154 EKQKADLQ
-1162 QKQAKWEKTNAISQS
+1162 TRQAKFDKANNIMQTIMNTAAGIMKTIAEVGLPAAIPF
-1177 IIATALAVSRALPNL
+1177 IATTSA
-1192 VLAALVGTLGAAQL
+1192 LGAIQL

>member
-13 KKAFDELTNLINK
+13 EKAFDELNSLIAK
-26 FNETKEVYKNLT
+26 FNKTKKVYKELT
-38 QDLAGGLKVKPGDLK
+38 EELAGGLDVKPKDLK
-53 ELADKTEKYTNIM
+53 ELADKTENYTGIM
-66 NKLVSTQNE
+66 NQLITTQNE
-75 LADIQGEYKA
+75 LSDIQGRYKG
-85 LLKQVEEQ
+85 LLKQIEEQ
-93 TAKNVKVILEEA
+93 TEKNVKAILEEA
-105 KANKLNADAELS
+105 KANKLNKDAELA
-117 AQKTETERLKQQ
+117 AQKIETERLRQ
-129 KLLNQES
+129 KKLINQEN

-144 EGIAALRMEVKTL
+144 EGISALRMEIKTL
-157 RDVEEQNKI
+157 RDAEEQNKI

-176 TTKEGTETIKRFN
+176 TTKEGTETIKKFN
-189 DVINRNDALIKKNS
+189 EVIDRNDSLIKKNS

-213 GRYKEDIKSAASE
+213 GRYKEDIKAATSE

-257 EVRIGVGSMIKGM
+257 EIRIGVGSMIKGM

-302 KLSAILGTTSKNIQ
+302 NLSAILGTTSKNIK

-400 IATTKSALS
+400 IATSKSALS

-557 WEAFSLSFLKS
+557 WEAFMLSFSKS
-568 TGPMKRFIDW
+568 TGLMKDVLDFFAEG
-578 LANKIREVSDL
+578 LREVAKQLKSYNQMQDDAENEAVARAQKELATSDVL
-589 IKEPEERIEGVGN
+589 KKNRENMARLYKEKIKEGMSADEAAISAKEE
-602 VAKRLA
+602 
-608 SETSEEAIIK
+608 
-618 LRTQYNK
+618 Y
-625 RKKKLMEEGDSEETA
+625 
-640 HAKSLQEISSLKLE
+640 ISSLESTFEIENRAYKTAIH
-654 VLKSDTKQL
+654 DRKQ
-663 QDLEAKALEAANKLR
+663 
-678 DMNKFTFKKFLFGT
+678 
-692 DSPGEIRKAE
+692 AE
-702 EEAVA
+702 EELNKTGLFYFNSSKGLSKKQLKENVETAIVA
-707 AQNEYMKFMY
+707 AAGKKAIASITESIIEDLKKVDLQQEETNQN
-717 LISKKEIKNEAIDS
+717 L
-731 VLKTMQKP
+731 T
-739 QETPS
+739 
-744 KPKELTDKEK
+744 KELTDKEK

-764 LKIKENYQQSELEL
+764 LKIKENYQQSELDL
-778 MDKGLEKELAKISF
+778 MDEGLEKELAKISF

-808 IRTRENLSKKMQE
+808 IKTRENLSKKMQE

-829 FNLDK
+829 FNLGK

-845 VKEGSEKELEYKLD
+845 VKEGSEEELELRQR
-859 LLLRMNELLREKE
+859 LLLVERAREVYYADKT
-872 IHEAERRGEDV
+872 GEDV
-883 ELINKKYDAR
+883 VAIQEKYDKKSIDLMAKFADLRNKKLQEQYSMDAIIASASMQEELDA
-893 FLSIIQDNI
+893 LSAKYTK
-902 SERLGLIKKGTDR
+902 GLIQR
-915 ELDIL
+915 EDYEREKAKITQKYAIEQARAAIELAKQQLNTPGLSPD
-920 DTNSLK
+920 DKLK
-926 EINALNKQYKQGEIN
+926 LERKIAEAEIALAKEVRDAEINAYEDTVKAHQKKMNKISEGIQMASEILNGFSELGSAIFDRKISEIEKEQEAN
-941 EKQYRDGIYKITKD
+941 EK
-955 SGEAKLKLL
+955 SGE
-964 LKEAEAE
+964 E
-971 LALSSDLPQEKVDE
+971 E
-985 IQRRIDKIKAQ
+985 IERI
-996 IEAFGNDMDN
+996 E
-1006 DENNPGKRWA
+1006 
-1016 DDFNAAL
+1016 
-1023 GNLSSSSN
+1023 
-1031 KYLGDSANIFNAL
+1031 
-1044 GDIIG
+1044 
-1049 EMTAKMDDAGDS
+1049 
-1061 VFDFWDNLDNKG
+1061 
-1073 KLAFVLSSF
+1073 KLA
-1082 AKIQDGITSIM
+1082 
-1093 TDVYDARIKRV
+1093 
-1104 EEEQTANKE
+1104 
-1113 AGEKELER
+1113 EK
-1121 IKKLENS
+1121 
-1128 GAITKEEA
+1128 GAITTEEA
-1136 EARKRS
+1136 EERKRV
-1142 AEQATA
+1142 AEKKTA
-1148 NKNKEL
+1148 AKNKEL
-1154 EKKKEVLQ
+1154 EKQKADLQ
-1162 QKQAKWEKTNAISQS
+1162 TRQAKFDKANNIMQTIMNTAAGIMKTIAEVGLPAAIPF
-1177 IIATALAVSRALPNL
+1177 IATTSA
-1192 VLAALVGTLGAAQL
+1192 LGAIQL

-1351 SRI
+1351 NRI

>member
-26 FNETKEVYKNLT
+26 FNDTKKVYKELT
-38 QDLAGGLKVKPGDLK
+38 EDLAGGLRVKPGDLK
-53 ELADKTEKYTNIM
+53 ELADKTEKYTGIM
-66 NKLVSTQNE
+66 NQLITTQNE
-75 LADIQGEYKA
+75 LSDIQGRYKG
-85 LLKQVEEQ
+85 LLKQIEEQ
-93 TAKNVKVILEEA
+93 TEKNVKAILEEA
-105 KANKLNADAELS
+105 KANKLNKDAELA
-117 AQKTETERLKQQ
+117 AQKIETERLRQ
-129 KLLNQES
+129 KKLINQEI
-136 KRRKYTVE
+136 KRYKYTVE
-144 EGIAALRMEVKTL
+144 EGISALRMEIKTL
-157 RDVEEQNKI
+157 RDAEEQNKI

-176 TTKEGTETIKRFN
+176 TTKEGTETIKKFN
-189 DVINRNDALIKKNS
+189 EVIDRNDSLIKKNS

-213 GRYKEDIKSAASE
+213 GRYKEDIKAATSE

-302 KLSAILGTTSKNIQ
+302 NLSAILGTTSKNIK

-400 IATTKSALS
+400 IATSKSALS

-557 WEAFSLSFLKS
+557 WEALMLSFSKS
-568 TGPMKRFIDW
+568 TGPMKDVLDFLARGIRNIANDW
-578 LANKIREVSDL
+578 KSLEEKENDAIQLAIKNQRELSSEFKI
-589 IKEPEERIEGVGN
+589 EERYI
-602 VAKRLA
+602 
-608 SETSEEAIIK
+608 
-618 LRTQYNK
+618 
-625 RKKKLMEEGDSEETA
+625 
-640 HAKSLQEISSLKLE
+640 QEIKDAWQEYMDS
-654 VLKSDTKQL
+654 
-663 QDLEAKALEAANKLR
+663 
-678 DMNKFTFKKFLFGT
+678 GT
-692 DSPGEIRKAE
+692 DSKEAFKRAIEDKTDYLNKEIEKYGEVADKAE
-702 EEAVA
+702 RSYRRVTKAMQDSNIFTRAQSGTSLSDYEKQRNLQFGLWSEA
-707 AQNEYMKFMY
+707 E
-717 LISKKEIKNEAIDS
+717 KESEKYKY
-731 VLKTMQKP
+731 VLEKVNAFEKEMFKP
-739 QETPS
+739 KP
-744 KPKELTDKEK
+744 KPKELTDEEK

-764 LKIKENYQQSELEL
+764 LKIKENYQQSELDL
-778 MDKGLEKELAKISF
+778 MDEGLEKELAKISF

-808 IRTRENLSKKMQE
+808 IKTRENLSKKMQE

-845 VKEGSEKELEYKLD
+845 VKEGSEEELELRQR
-859 LLLRMNELLREKE
+859 LLLVERAREVYYADKT
-872 IHEAERRGEDV
+872 GEDV
-883 ELINKKYDAR
+883 VAIQEKYDKKSIDLMAKFADLRNKKLQEQYSMDAIIASASMQEELDA
-893 FLSIIQDNI
+893 LSAKYTK
-902 SERLGLIKKGTDR
+902 GLIQR
-915 ELDIL
+915 EDYEREKAKITQKYAIEQARAAIELAKQQLNTPGLSPD
-920 DTNSLK
+920 DKLK
-926 EINALNKQYKQGEIN
+926 LERKIAEAEIALAKEVRDAEINAYEDTVKAHQKKMNKISEGIQMASEILNGFSELGSAIFDRKISEIEKEQEAN
-941 EKQYRDGIYKITKD
+941 EK
-955 SGEAKLKLL
+955 SGE
-964 LKEAEAE
+964 E
-971 LALSSDLPQEKVDE
+971 E
-985 IQRRIDKIKAQ
+985 IERI
-996 IEAFGNDMDN
+996 E
-1006 DENNPGKRWA
+1006 
-1016 DDFNAAL
+1016 
-1023 GNLSSSSN
+1023 
-1031 KYLGDSANIFNAL
+1031 
-1044 GDIIG
+1044 
-1049 EMTAKMDDAGDS
+1049 
-1061 VFDFWDNLDNKG
+1061 
-1073 KLAFVLSSF
+1073 KLA
-1082 AKIQDGITSIM
+1082 
-1093 TDVYDARIKRV
+1093 
-1104 EEEQTANKE
+1104 
-1113 AGEKELER
+1113 EK
-1121 IKKLENS
+1121 
-1128 GAITKEEA
+1128 GAITTEEA
-1136 EARKRS
+1136 EERKRV
-1142 AEQATA
+1142 AEKKTA
-1148 NKNKEL
+1148 AKNKEL
-1154 EKKKEVLQ
+1154 EKQKADLQ
-1162 QKQAKWEKTNAISQS
+1162 TRQAKFDKANNIMQTIMNTAAGIMKTIAEVGLPAAIPF
-1177 IIATALAVSRALPNL
+1177 IATASA
-1192 VLAALVGTLGAAQL
+1192 LGAIQL

-1308 ITVNVNN
+1308 ISVNVNN

-1351 SRI
+1351 NRI